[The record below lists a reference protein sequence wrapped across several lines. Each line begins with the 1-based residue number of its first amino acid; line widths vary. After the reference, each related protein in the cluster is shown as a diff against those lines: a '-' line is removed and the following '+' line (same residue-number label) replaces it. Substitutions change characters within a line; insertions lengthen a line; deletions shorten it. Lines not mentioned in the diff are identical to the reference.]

1 MQLKH
6 IKLAG
11 FKSFVDPTRISFPTN
26 MVAVV
31 GPNGCGKSNVIDAIR
46 WVLGELSAKNL
57 RGDSMSDVIF
67 NGSDLR
73 KPSGQCS
80 IELLF
85 DNSLG
90 KLGGEYAK
98 YNEISIKRLMTRDGQ
113 SNYSING
120 TSCRRKDVQDIFLG
134 TGLGPRSYAIIE
146 QGMVSKIVKDVQD
159 IFLGTGLGPR
169 SYAII
174 EQGMVSKIVSAKP
187 EEMRTFIEEA
197 AGISK
202 YKERRKE
209 TEQRIKKTKENL
221 SRVQDIRDEIN
232 RLISRLQNQA
242 NAADKYKKF
251 QVEERDLKLN
261 ISILNTL
268 SAKAQKD
275 KLTSEVATLKNQI
288 TVKSAEVE
296 THQSTI
302 DQIRTEHST
311 VLSSFEVAQKNFY
324 SIGADIARHETNLQ
338 NLNKTYAQTSE
349 DLTRAKESYSKA
361 IEKEST
367 FESLNPKEN
376 ELKLNIA
383 ILKALQ
389 ANDQKKVLQT
399 QIAEL
404 EQSLALKVLGV
415 EKHQAEI
422 EQIRNDNTLMSSRL
436 EIAQSV
442 SSNIRAEIAGLEA
455 NLKNLSRTQVQAESD
470 LGRAQTSYQ
479 QALEK
484 ESNQENLSPKEKA
497 MNLLDH
503 ILEALQNLG
512 ISGDPIKKKALELKE
527 SLVTILKIASDQS
540 KSMTEEYLQRQT
552 RFEELLR
559 QTAEKMSQLDAEL
572 QLSQEKKIQ
581 TDQELAASKEKQ
593 SEVNASIQKLED
605 SKLSVS
611 RELRAIES
619 KVNTLKLDLRTF
631 EVNLDN
637 ASIILEK
644 AEINLADINPS
655 EYAEFNLSNLE
666 ASLSEIQT
674 SISALSSINLAAPDE
689 YLSRQN
695 HLSKLLEQTELKK
708 AEVDKEL
715 SELVQKSATAE
726 SELNTIRQKQSKV
739 DESIRE
745 AENKKSIAS
754 LDLRGLEE
762 KSNNRK
768 LDLRT
773 FEVNLDNAS
782 QALVKAGITIA
793 ELDPL
798 EFEGMSVRDLEQ
810 SLAAIQAK
818 IISLGAINLAAPDEI
833 AEESKRME
841 ELDAQLEDLNE
852 AMDKLQGAIKKI
864 DAESK
869 LKFDESF
876 NAVNSK
882 IQEIFPKLFGG
893 GKAALEL
900 LDGDSL
906 NSGIALAAQPPGK
919 KNATISQLSGGE
931 KAMTAL
937 SLVFALFELNPAP
950 FCLLDEV
957 DAPLDD
963 LNATRFVAM
972 VEEMSDR
979 VQFIFITHNKISME
993 KSDHLMGVT
1002 MQEAGVSRVVSVD
1015 VKEALKLAA
1024 S

>member
-31 GPNGCGKSNVIDAIR
+31 GPNGCGKSNVIDAVR

-85 DNSLG
+85 DNSMG

-113 SNYSING
+113 SNYSINN
-120 TSCRRKDVQDIFLG
+120 TSCRR
-134 TGLGPRSYAIIE
+134 
-146 QGMVSKIVKDVQD
+146 KDVQD

-221 SRVQDIRDEIN
+221 SRVLDIRDEIK
-232 RLISRLQNQA
+232 RLINRLQNQA
-242 NAADKYKKF
+242 NAAEKYKKF
-251 QVEERDLKLN
+251 QIEEKDLKLN
-261 ISILNTL
+261 ISILNSL

-275 KLTSEVATLKNQI
+275 KLSSQISSLANQI

-296 THQSTI
+296 TQQSTI
-302 DQIRTEHST
+302 DQIRTEHSS
-311 VLSSFEVAQKNFY
+311 VLSAFEIAQKNFY
-324 SIGADIARHETNLQ
+324 SIGADIARYEANIQ
-338 NLNKTYAQTSE
+338 NLSKTESQTKA
-349 DLTRAKESYSKA
+349 DLATAKESYSRA
-361 IEKEST
+361 IEKESSFDT
-367 FESLNPKEN
+367 LNPKEN

-389 ANDQKKVLQT
+389 ANEQKQKLEI
-399 QIAEL
+399 QINDL
-404 EQSLALKVLGV
+404 ESSILLKSDEVQ
-415 EKHQAEI
+415 KHQGTI
-422 EQIRNDNTLMSSRL
+422 EKIKNDHASLSASFD
-436 EIAQSV
+436 EAQSTF
-442 SSNIRAEIAGLEA
+442 SSISTDIARQEA
-455 NLKNLSRTQVQAESD
+455 NLQNLEKLEAQSLSD
-470 LGRAQTSYQ
+470 LERAKASYQ
-479 QALEK
+479 AALEK

-497 MNLLDH
+497 MNLLDN
-503 ILEALQNLG
+503 ILESLGNLG
-512 ISGDPIKKKALELKE
+512 SNGDSIKSKALELKAALT
-527 SLVTILKIASDQS
+527 SILKIASDQS
-540 KSMTEEYLQRQT
+540 KSMTDEYLQRQN
-552 RFEELLR
+552 RLEETLL
-559 QTAEKMSQLDAEL
+559 QTAEKKSQIEKELVLFSAKKVESEGSLD
-572 QLSQEKKIQ
+572 SYKSKK
-581 TDQELAASKEKQ
+581 
-593 SEVNASIQKLED
+593 SEVNELIRKSEELKSGSSI
-605 SKLSVS
+605 
-611 RELRAIES
+611 ELRSLES
-619 KVNTLKLDLRTF
+619 QKNNLKLDLRTF
-631 EVNLDN
+631 EVNLEN

-644 AEINLADINPS
+644 AEVKISEINPS
-655 EYAEFNLSNLE
+655 DFASLDLANLE
-666 ASLSEIQT
+666 NSLAEIQS

-695 HLSKLLEQTELKK
+695 NLTELLQQTELKK
-708 AEVDKEL
+708 NEANQEL
-715 SELVQKSATAE
+715 AILIQKSASAE
-726 SELNTIRQKQSKV
+726 GELNTIRQKQSKV
-739 DESIRE
+739 DESIRDN
-745 AENKKSIAS
+745 ENKKSIAS
-754 LDLRGLEE
+754 LDLRALEE
-762 KSNNRK
+762 QSNNLK
-768 LDLRT
+768 LDFRT

-782 QALVKAGITIA
+782 QALTRAGLAIGDINP
-793 ELDPL
+793 E
-798 EFEGMSVRDLEQ
+798 EFKDMDISNLEQ
-810 SLAAIQAK
+810 SLAGVQAK

-833 AEESKRME
+833 AEESQRME

-852 AMDKLQGAIKKI
+852 ALEKLQGAIKKI

-876 NAVNSK
+876 HAVNSK

-893 GKAALEL
+893 GKASLEL
-900 LDGDSL
+900 LEGDSL
-906 NSGIALAAQPPGK
+906 NSGITLTAQPPGK

>member
-31 GPNGCGKSNVIDAIR
+31 GPNGCGKSNVIDAVR

-85 DNSLG
+85 DNSMG

-113 SNYSING
+113 SNYSINN
-120 TSCRRKDVQDIFLG
+120 TSCRR
-134 TGLGPRSYAIIE
+134 
-146 QGMVSKIVKDVQD
+146 KDVQD

-221 SRVQDIRDEIN
+221 SRVLDIRDEIK
-232 RLISRLQNQA
+232 RLINRLQNQA
-242 NAADKYKKF
+242 NAAEKYKKF
-251 QVEERDLKLN
+251 QVEEKDLKLN
-261 ISILNTL
+261 ISILNSL

-275 KLTSEVATLKNQI
+275 KLSSQISSLANQI

-296 THQSTI
+296 TQQSTI
-302 DQIRTEHST
+302 DQIRTEHSS
-311 VLSSFEVAQKNFY
+311 VLSAFEIAQKNFY
-324 SIGADIARHETNLQ
+324 SIGADIARYEANIQ
-338 NLNKTYAQTSE
+338 NLNKTESQTKA
-349 DLTRAKESYSKA
+349 DLATAKESYSRA
-361 IEKEST
+361 IEKESSFDT
-367 FESLNPKEN
+367 LNPKEN

-389 ANDQKKVLQT
+389 ANEQKQKLEI
-399 QIAEL
+399 QINDL
-404 EQSLALKVLGV
+404 ESSILLKSDEVQ
-415 EKHQAEI
+415 KHQGTI
-422 EQIRNDNTLMSSRL
+422 EKIKNDHASLSASFD
-436 EIAQSV
+436 EAQSTF
-442 SSNIRAEIAGLEA
+442 SSISTDIARQEA
-455 NLKNLSRTQVQAESD
+455 NLQNLEKLEAQSLSD
-470 LGRAQTSYQ
+470 LDRAKASYQ
-479 QALEK
+479 AALEK

-497 MNLLDH
+497 MNLLDN
-503 ILEALQNLG
+503 ILESLGNLG
-512 ISGDPIKKKALELKE
+512 TNGDSIKSKALELKAALT
-527 SLVTILKIASDQS
+527 SILKIASDQS
-540 KSMTEEYLQRQT
+540 KSMTDEYLQRQN
-552 RFEELLR
+552 RLEETLL
-559 QTAEKMSQLDAEL
+559 QTAEKKSQIEKELVLFSAKKVESEGSLD
-572 QLSQEKKIQ
+572 SYKSKK
-581 TDQELAASKEKQ
+581 
-593 SEVNASIQKLED
+593 SEVNELIRKSEELKSGSSI
-605 SKLSVS
+605 
-611 RELRAIES
+611 ELRSLES
-619 KVNTLKLDLRTF
+619 QKNNLKLDLRTF
-631 EVNLDN
+631 EVNLEN

-644 AEINLADINPS
+644 AEVKISEINPS
-655 EYAEFNLSNLE
+655 DFASLDLANLE
-666 ASLSEIQT
+666 SSLAEIQS

-695 HLSKLLEQTELKK
+695 NLTELLQQTGLKK
-708 AEVDKEL
+708 NEADKEL
-715 SELVQKSATAE
+715 AILIQKSASAE
-726 SELNTIRQKQSKV
+726 GELNTIRQKQSKV
-739 DESIRE
+739 DESIRDT
-745 AENKKSIAS
+745 ENKKSIAA
-754 LDLRGLEE
+754 LDLRALEE
-762 KSNNRK
+762 QSNNLK
-768 LDLRT
+768 LDFRT

-782 QALVKAGITIA
+782 QALTRAGLVIGDINP
-793 ELDPL
+793 E
-798 EFEGMSVRDLEQ
+798 EFKDMDISNLEQ
-810 SLAAIQAK
+810 SLAGVQAK

-833 AEESKRME
+833 AEESQRME

-852 AMDKLQGAIKKI
+852 ALEKLQGAIKKI

-893 GKAALEL
+893 GKASLEL
-900 LDGDSL
+900 LEGDSL
-906 NSGIALAAQPPGK
+906 NSGITLTAQPPGK

>member
-31 GPNGCGKSNVIDAIR
+31 GPNGCGKSNVIDAVR

-85 DNSLG
+85 DNSMG

-113 SNYSING
+113 SNYSINN
-120 TSCRRKDVQDIFLG
+120 TSCRR
-134 TGLGPRSYAIIE
+134 
-146 QGMVSKIVKDVQD
+146 KDVQD

-221 SRVQDIRDEIN
+221 SRVLDIRDEIK
-232 RLISRLQNQA
+232 RLINRLQNQA
-242 NAADKYKKF
+242 NAAEKYKKF
-251 QVEERDLKLN
+251 QVEEKDLKLN
-261 ISILNTL
+261 ISILNSL

-275 KLTSEVATLKNQI
+275 KLSSQISSLANQI

-296 THQSTI
+296 TQQSTI
-302 DQIRTEHST
+302 EQIRTEHSS
-311 VLSSFEVAQKNFY
+311 VLSAFEIAQKNFY
-324 SIGADIARHETNLQ
+324 SIAADIARYEANIQ
-338 NLNKTYAQTSE
+338 NLNKTESQTKA
-349 DLTRAKESYSKA
+349 DLTTAKESYSRA
-361 IEKEST
+361 IEKESSFDT
-367 FESLNPKEN
+367 LNPKEN

-389 ANDQKKVLQT
+389 ANEQKQKLEI
-399 QIAEL
+399 QINDL
-404 EQSLALKVLGV
+404 ESSILLKSDEVQ
-415 EKHQAEI
+415 KHQGTI
-422 EQIRNDNTLMSSRL
+422 EKIKNDHASLSASFD
-436 EIAQSV
+436 EAQSTF
-442 SSNIRAEIAGLEA
+442 SSISTDIARQEA
-455 NLKNLSRTQVQAESD
+455 NLQNLEKLEAQSLSD
-470 LGRAQTSYQ
+470 LDRAKASYQ
-479 QALEK
+479 AALEK

-497 MNLLDH
+497 MNLLDN
-503 ILEALQNLG
+503 ILESLGNLG
-512 ISGDPIKKKALELKE
+512 TNGDSIKSKALELKAALT
-527 SLVTILKIASDQS
+527 SILKIASDQS
-540 KSMTEEYLQRQT
+540 KSMTDEYLQRQN
-552 RFEELLR
+552 RLEETLL
-559 QTAEKMSQLDAEL
+559 QTAEKKSQIEKELVLFSAKKVESEGSLD
-572 QLSQEKKIQ
+572 SYKSKK
-581 TDQELAASKEKQ
+581 
-593 SEVNASIQKLED
+593 SEVNELIRKSEELKSGSSI
-605 SKLSVS
+605 
-611 RELRAIES
+611 ELRSLES
-619 KVNTLKLDLRTF
+619 QKNNLKLDLRTF
-631 EVNLDN
+631 EVNLEN

-644 AEINLADINPS
+644 AEVKISEINPS
-655 EYAEFNLSNLE
+655 DFASLDLANLE
-666 ASLSEIQT
+666 SSLAEIQS

-695 HLSKLLEQTELKK
+695 NLTELLQQTGLKK
-708 AEVDKEL
+708 NEADQEL
-715 SELVQKSATAE
+715 AILIQKSASAE
-726 SELNTIRQKQSKV
+726 GELNTIRQKQSKV
-739 DESIRE
+739 DESIRDT
-745 AENKKSIAS
+745 ENKKSIAA
-754 LDLRGLEE
+754 LDLRALEE
-762 KSNNRK
+762 QSNNLK
-768 LDLRT
+768 LDFRT

-782 QALVKAGITIA
+782 QALTRAGLVIGDINP
-793 ELDPL
+793 E
-798 EFEGMSVRDLEQ
+798 EFKDMDISNLEQ
-810 SLAAIQAK
+810 SLAGVQAK

-833 AEESKRME
+833 AEESQRME

-852 AMDKLQGAIKKI
+852 ALEKLQGAIKKI

-893 GKAALEL
+893 GRAALEL
-900 LDGDSL
+900 LEGDSL
-906 NSGIALAAQPPGK
+906 NSGITLTAQPPGK

>member
-120 TSCRRKDVQDIFLG
+120 TSCRR
-134 TGLGPRSYAIIE
+134 
-146 QGMVSKIVKDVQD
+146 KDVQD

-552 RFEELLR
+552 KFEELLR

-798 EFEGMSVRDLEQ
+798 EFEGISVRDLEQ

>member
-31 GPNGCGKSNVIDAIR
+31 GPNGCGKSNVIDAVR

-85 DNSLG
+85 DNSMG

-113 SNYSING
+113 SNYSINN
-120 TSCRRKDVQDIFLG
+120 TSCRR
-134 TGLGPRSYAIIE
+134 
-146 QGMVSKIVKDVQD
+146 KDVQD

-221 SRVQDIRDEIN
+221 SRVLDIRDEIK
-232 RLISRLQNQA
+232 RLINRLQNQA
-242 NAADKYKKF
+242 NAAEKYKKF
-251 QVEERDLKLN
+251 QVEEKDLKLN
-261 ISILNTL
+261 ISILNSL

-275 KLTSEVATLKNQI
+275 KLSSQISSLANQI

-296 THQSTI
+296 THQSMI
-302 DQIRTEHST
+302 DQIRTEHSS
-311 VLSSFEVAQKNFY
+311 VLSAFEIAQKNFY
-324 SIGADIARHETNLQ
+324 SIGADIARYEANIQ
-338 NLNKTYAQTSE
+338 NLNKTESQTKA
-349 DLTRAKESYSKA
+349 DLATAKESYSRA
-361 IEKEST
+361 IEKESSFDT
-367 FESLNPKEN
+367 LNPKEN

-389 ANDQKKVLQT
+389 ANEQKQKLEI
-399 QIAEL
+399 QINDL
-404 EQSLALKVLGV
+404 ESSILLKSDEVQ
-415 EKHQAEI
+415 KHQGTI
-422 EQIRNDNTLMSSRL
+422 EKIKNDHASLSASFD
-436 EIAQSV
+436 EAQSTF
-442 SSNIRAEIAGLEA
+442 SSISTDIARQEA
-455 NLKNLSRTQVQAESD
+455 NLQNLEKLEAQSLSD
-470 LGRAQTSYQ
+470 LERAKASYQ
-479 QALEK
+479 AALEK

-497 MNLLDH
+497 MNLLDN
-503 ILEALQNLG
+503 ILESLGNLG
-512 ISGDPIKKKALELKE
+512 TNGDSIKSKALELKAALT
-527 SLVTILKIASDQS
+527 SILKIASDQS
-540 KSMTEEYLQRQT
+540 KSMTDEYLQRQN
-552 RFEELLR
+552 RLEETLL
-559 QTAEKMSQLDAEL
+559 QTAEKKSQIEKELVLFSAKKVESEGSLD
-572 QLSQEKKIQ
+572 SYKSKK
-581 TDQELAASKEKQ
+581 
-593 SEVNASIQKLED
+593 SEVNELIRKSEELKSGSSI
-605 SKLSVS
+605 
-611 RELRAIES
+611 ELRSLES
-619 KVNTLKLDLRTF
+619 QKNNLKLDLRTF
-631 EVNLDN
+631 EVNLEN

-644 AEINLADINPS
+644 AEVKISEINPS
-655 EYAEFNLSNLE
+655 DFASLDLANLE
-666 ASLSEIQT
+666 SSLAEIQS

-695 HLSKLLEQTELKK
+695 NLTELLQQTGLKK
-708 AEVDKEL
+708 NEADKEL
-715 SELVQKSATAE
+715 AILIQKSASAE
-726 SELNTIRQKQSKV
+726 GELNTIRQKQSKV
-739 DESIRE
+739 DESIRDT
-745 AENKKSIAS
+745 ENKKSIAA
-754 LDLRGLEE
+754 LDLRALEE
-762 KSNNRK
+762 QSNNLK
-768 LDLRT
+768 LDFRT

-782 QALVKAGITIA
+782 QALTRAGLVIGDINP
-793 ELDPL
+793 E
-798 EFEGMSVRDLEQ
+798 EFKDMDISNLEQ
-810 SLAAIQAK
+810 SLAGVQAK

-833 AEESKRME
+833 AEESQRME

-852 AMDKLQGAIKKI
+852 ALEKLQGAIKKI

-893 GKAALEL
+893 GKASLEL
-900 LDGDSL
+900 LEGDSL
-906 NSGIALAAQPPGK
+906 NSGITLTAQPPGK

>member
-31 GPNGCGKSNVIDAIR
+31 GPNGCGKSNVIDAVR

-85 DNSLG
+85 DNSMG

-113 SNYSING
+113 SNYSINN
-120 TSCRRKDVQDIFLG
+120 TSCRR
-134 TGLGPRSYAIIE
+134 
-146 QGMVSKIVKDVQD
+146 KDVQD

-221 SRVQDIRDEIN
+221 SRVLDIRDEIK
-232 RLISRLQNQA
+232 RLINRLQNQA
-242 NAADKYKKF
+242 NAAEKYKKF
-251 QVEERDLKLN
+251 QVEEKDLKLN
-261 ISILNTL
+261 ISILNSL

-275 KLTSEVATLKNQI
+275 KLSSQISSLANQI

-296 THQSTI
+296 THQSMI
-302 DQIRTEHST
+302 DQIRTEHSS
-311 VLSSFEVAQKNFY
+311 VLSAFEIAQKNFY
-324 SIGADIARHETNLQ
+324 SIGADIARYEANIQ
-338 NLNKTYAQTSE
+338 NLNKTETQTKA
-349 DLTRAKESYSKA
+349 DLATAKESYSRA
-361 IEKEST
+361 IEKESSFDT
-367 FESLNPKEN
+367 LNPKEN

-389 ANDQKKVLQT
+389 ANEQKQKLEI
-399 QIAEL
+399 QINDL
-404 EQSLALKVLGV
+404 ESSILLKSDEVQ
-415 EKHQAEI
+415 KHQGTI
-422 EQIRNDNTLMSSRL
+422 EKIKNDHASLSTSFD
-436 EIAQSV
+436 EAQSTF
-442 SSNIRAEIAGLEA
+442 SSISTDIARQEA
-455 NLKNLSRTQVQAESD
+455 NLQNLEKLEAQSLSD
-470 LGRAQTSYQ
+470 LDRAKASYQ
-479 QALEK
+479 AALEK

-497 MNLLDH
+497 MNLLDN
-503 ILEALQNLG
+503 ILESLGNLG
-512 ISGDPIKKKALELKE
+512 TNGDSIKSKALELKAALT
-527 SLVTILKIASDQS
+527 SILKIASDQS
-540 KSMTEEYLQRQT
+540 KSMTDEYLQRQN
-552 RFEELLR
+552 RLEETLL
-559 QTAEKMSQLDAEL
+559 QTAEKKSQIEKELVLFSAKKVESEGSLD
-572 QLSQEKKIQ
+572 SYKSKK
-581 TDQELAASKEKQ
+581 
-593 SEVNASIQKLED
+593 SEVNELIRKSDELKSGSSI
-605 SKLSVS
+605 
-611 RELRAIES
+611 ELRSLES
-619 KVNTLKLDLRTF
+619 QKNNLKLDLRTF
-631 EVNLDN
+631 EVNLEN

-644 AEINLADINPS
+644 AEVKISEINPS
-655 EYAEFNLSNLE
+655 DFASLDLANLE
-666 ASLSEIQT
+666 SSLAEIQS

-695 HLSKLLEQTELKK
+695 NLTELLQQTGLKK
-708 AEVDKEL
+708 NEADKEL
-715 SELVQKSATAE
+715 AILIQKSASAE
-726 SELNTIRQKQSKV
+726 GELNTIRQKQSKV
-739 DESIRE
+739 DESIRDT
-745 AENKKSIAS
+745 ENKKSIAA
-754 LDLRGLEE
+754 LDLRALEE
-762 KSNNRK
+762 QSNNLK
-768 LDLRT
+768 LDFRT

-782 QALVKAGITIA
+782 QALTRAGLVIGDINP
-793 ELDPL
+793 E
-798 EFEGMSVRDLEQ
+798 EFKDMDISNLEQ
-810 SLAAIQAK
+810 SLAGVQAK

-833 AEESKRME
+833 AEESQRME

-852 AMDKLQGAIKKI
+852 ALEKLQGAIKKI

-893 GKAALEL
+893 GKASLEL
-900 LDGDSL
+900 LEGDSL
-906 NSGIALAAQPPGK
+906 NSGITLTAQPPGK

>member
-31 GPNGCGKSNVIDAIR
+31 GPNGCGKSNVIDAVR

-85 DNSLG
+85 DNSMG

-113 SNYSING
+113 SNYSINN
-120 TSCRRKDVQDIFLG
+120 TSCRR
-134 TGLGPRSYAIIE
+134 
-146 QGMVSKIVKDVQD
+146 KDVQD

-221 SRVQDIRDEIN
+221 SRVLDIRDEIK
-232 RLISRLQNQA
+232 RLINRLQNQA
-242 NAADKYKKF
+242 NAAEKYKKF
-251 QVEERDLKLN
+251 QVEEKDLKLN
-261 ISILNTL
+261 ISILNSL

-275 KLTSEVATLKNQI
+275 KLSSQISSLANQI

-296 THQSTI
+296 TQQSTI
-302 DQIRTEHST
+302 DQIRTEHSS
-311 VLSSFEVAQKNFY
+311 VLSAFEIAQKNFY
-324 SIGADIARHETNLQ
+324 SIGADIARYEANIQ
-338 NLNKTYAQTSE
+338 NLKKTESQTKA
-349 DLTRAKESYSKA
+349 DLATAKESYSRA
-361 IEKEST
+361 IEKESSFDT
-367 FESLNPKEN
+367 LNPKEN

-389 ANDQKKVLQT
+389 ANEQKQKLEI
-399 QIAEL
+399 QINDYESSI
-404 EQSLALKVLGV
+404 QLKSDEVQ
-415 EKHQAEI
+415 KHQGTI
-422 EQIRNDNTLMSSRL
+422 EKIKNDNALFSSSFD
-436 EIAQSV
+436 EAQSSF
-442 SSNIRAEIAGLEA
+442 SSISTDIARQEA
-455 NLKNLSRTQVQAESD
+455 NLQNLEKLEAQSLSD
-470 LGRAQTSYQ
+470 LERAKASYQ
-479 QALEK
+479 AAVEK

-497 MNLLDH
+497 MNLLDN
-503 ILEALQNLG
+503 ILESLGNLG
-512 ISGDPIKKKALELKE
+512 SNGDSIKSKALELKAALT
-527 SLVTILKIASDQS
+527 SILKIASDQS
-540 KSMTEEYLQRQT
+540 KSMTDEYLQRQK
-552 RFEELLR
+552 RLEETLL
-559 QTAEKMSQLDAEL
+559 QTAEKKSQIEKELVLFSAKKAESERSLDNYK
-572 QLSQEKKIQ
+572 SKK
-581 TDQELAASKEKQ
+581 L
-593 SEVNASIQKLED
+593 EVNELIRKSEELKSASSI
-605 SKLSVS
+605 
-611 RELRAIES
+611 ELRSLES
-619 KVNTLKLDLRTF
+619 QKNNLKLDLRTF
-631 EVNLDN
+631 EVNLEN

-644 AEINLADINPS
+644 AEVKISEINPS
-655 EYAEFNLSNLE
+655 DF
-666 ASLSEIQT
+666 ASLDLAKLESSLAEIQS

-695 HLSKLLEQTELKK
+695 NLTELLEQTELKK
-708 AEVDKEL
+708 NEADEQL
-715 SELVQKSATAE
+715 AILIQKSASAE
-726 SELNTIRQKQSKV
+726 GDLNTIRQKQSKV

-745 AENKKSIAS
+745 TENKKSIAA
-754 LDLRGLEE
+754 LDLRALEE
-762 KSNNRK
+762 QSNNLK
-768 LDLRT
+768 LDFRT

-782 QALVKAGITIA
+782 QALTRAGLAIGDINP
-793 ELDPL
+793 E
-798 EFEGMSVRDLEQ
+798 EFKDIDISNLEQ
-810 SLAAIQAK
+810 SLAGVQAK

-833 AEESKRME
+833 AEESQRME

-852 AMDKLQGAIKKI
+852 ALEKLQGAIKKI

-893 GKAALEL
+893 GKASLEL
-900 LDGDSL
+900 LEGDSL
-906 NSGIALAAQPPGK
+906 NSGITLTAQPPGK

>member
-120 TSCRRKDVQDIFLG
+120 TSCRR
-134 TGLGPRSYAIIE
+134 
-146 QGMVSKIVKDVQD
+146 KDVQD

-422 EQIRNDNTLMSSRL
+422 EQIRDDNTLMSSRL

-470 LGRAQTSYQ
+470 LGRAQASYQ

-527 SLVTILKIASDQS
+527 SLVTILKIVSDQS

-552 RFEELLR
+552 RLEELLR

-611 RELRAIES
+611 RELRAIEF
-619 KVNTLKLDLRTF
+619 KVNALKLDLRTF

-726 SELNTIRQKQSKV
+726 SELNAIRQKQSKV

>member
-31 GPNGCGKSNVIDAIR
+31 GPNGCGKSNVIDAVR

-85 DNSLG
+85 DNSMG

-113 SNYSING
+113 SNYSINN
-120 TSCRRKDVQDIFLG
+120 TSCRR
-134 TGLGPRSYAIIE
+134 
-146 QGMVSKIVKDVQD
+146 KDVQD

-221 SRVQDIRDEIN
+221 SRVLDIRDEIK
-232 RLISRLQNQA
+232 RLINRLQNQA
-242 NAADKYKKF
+242 NAAEKYKKF
-251 QVEERDLKLN
+251 QVEEKDLKLN
-261 ISILNTL
+261 ISILNSL

-275 KLTSEVATLKNQI
+275 KLSSQISSLANQI

-296 THQSTI
+296 TQQSTI
-302 DQIRTEHST
+302 DQIRTEHSS
-311 VLSSFEVAQKNFY
+311 VLSAFEIAQKNFY
-324 SIGADIARHETNLQ
+324 SIGADIARYEANIQ
-338 NLNKTYAQTSE
+338 NLNKTESQTKA
-349 DLTRAKESYSKA
+349 DLATAKESYSRA
-361 IEKEST
+361 IEKESSFDT
-367 FESLNPKEN
+367 LNPKEN

-389 ANDQKKVLQT
+389 ANEQKQKLEI
-399 QIAEL
+399 QINDL
-404 EQSLALKVLGV
+404 ESSILLKSDEVQ
-415 EKHQAEI
+415 KHQGTI
-422 EQIRNDNTLMSSRL
+422 EKIKNDHASLSVSFD
-436 EIAQSV
+436 EAQSTF
-442 SSNIRAEIAGLEA
+442 SLISTDIARQEA
-455 NLKNLSRTQVQAESD
+455 NLQNLEKLEAQSLSD
-470 LGRAQTSYQ
+470 LERAKVSYQ
-479 QALEK
+479 AALEK

-497 MNLLDH
+497 MNLLDN
-503 ILEALQNLG
+503 ILESLGNLG
-512 ISGDPIKKKALELKE
+512 SNGDSIKSKALELKAALT
-527 SLVTILKIASDQS
+527 SILKIASDQS
-540 KSMTEEYLQRQT
+540 KSMTDEYLQRQN
-552 RFEELLR
+552 RLEETLL
-559 QTAEKMSQLDAEL
+559 QTAEKKSQIEKELVLFSAKKVESEGSLD
-572 QLSQEKKIQ
+572 SYKSKK
-581 TDQELAASKEKQ
+581 L
-593 SEVNASIQKLED
+593 EVNELIRKSEELKSGSSI
-605 SKLSVS
+605 
-611 RELRAIES
+611 ELRSLES
-619 KVNTLKLDLRTF
+619 QKNNLKLDLRTF
-631 EVNLDN
+631 EVNLEN

-644 AEINLADINPS
+644 AEVKISEINPS
-655 EYAEFNLSNLE
+655 DFASLDLANLE
-666 ASLSEIQT
+666 SSLAEIQS

-695 HLSKLLEQTELKK
+695 NLIELLQQTELKK
-708 AEVDKEL
+708 NEADQEL
-715 SELVQKSATAE
+715 AILIQKSASAE
-726 SELNTIRQKQSKV
+726 GELNTIRQKQSKV
-739 DESIRE
+739 DESIRDT
-745 AENKKSIAS
+745 ENKKSIAA
-754 LDLRGLEE
+754 LDLRALEE
-762 KSNNRK
+762 QSNNFK
-768 LDLRT
+768 LDFRT

-782 QALVKAGITIA
+782 QALTRAGLAIGDINP
-793 ELDPL
+793 E
-798 EFEGMSVRDLEQ
+798 EFKDMDISNLEQ
-810 SLAAIQAK
+810 SLAGVQAK

-833 AEESKRME
+833 AEESQRMD

-852 AMDKLQGAIKKI
+852 ALDKLQGAIKKI

-893 GKAALEL
+893 GKASLEL
-900 LDGDSL
+900 LEGDSL
-906 NSGIALAAQPPGK
+906 NSGITLTAQPPGK

>member
-31 GPNGCGKSNVIDAIR
+31 GPNGCGKSNVIDAVR

-57 RGDSMSDVIF
+57 RGESMSDVIF

-85 DNSLG
+85 DNSMG

-113 SNYSING
+113 SNYSINN

-146 QGMVSKIVKDVQD
+146 QGMVSKIV
-159 IFLGTGLGPR
+159 
-169 SYAII
+169 
-174 EQGMVSKIVSAKP
+174 SAKP
-187 EEMRTFIEEA
+187 DEMRVFIEEA

-232 RLISRLQNQA
+232 RLINRLKNQA
-242 NAADKYKKF
+242 NAAEKYKKL
-251 QVEERDLKLN
+251 QTEEKELKLN
-261 ISILNTL
+261 VSVLNTL
-268 SAKAQKD
+268 QAKGQKD
-275 KLTSEVATLKNQI
+275 RLSSELSSLQNQI
-288 TVKSAEVE
+288 KVKTQEVS

-302 DQIRTEHST
+302 DQIKTEHSS
-311 VLSSFEVAQKNFY
+311 VLSSFEAAQKNFY
-324 SIGADIARHETNLQ
+324 SIGAEIARFEANLQ
-338 NLNKTYAQTSE
+338 NLTKAEVQAEE
-349 DLTRAKESYSKA
+349 DLKTAKESYAKA
-361 IEKEST
+361 IQKEST
-367 FESLNPKEN
+367 FESLNPKES

-389 ANDQKKVLQT
+389 ALDKKKKLDNEINVLSDNVQEKSLEVTNLQSTLDDIHSDNSSIISALESSQSDYSSIGENIARMESTYQSLEKSMAQT
-399 QIAEL
+399 QD
-404 EQSLALKVLGV
+404 
-415 EKHQAEI
+415 EI
-422 EQIRNDNTLMSSRL
+422 E
-436 EIAQSV
+436 
-442 SSNIRAEIAGLEA
+442 EA
-455 NLKNLSRTQVQAESD
+455 NSNYLK
-470 LGRAQTSYQ
+470 
-479 QALEK
+479 ALEK
-484 ESNQENLSPKEKA
+484 EQDEDKLTPKEKA
-497 MNLLDH
+497 INLLDE
-503 ILEALQNLG
+503 ILEGLKTFGSNGNILIDKAIQLKDSLLSILKIVSDKSETLKGEYSVRKTRLEEQLLQLTEKQKNTKTE
-512 ISGDPIKKKALELKE
+512 IE
-527 SLVTILKIASDQS
+527 SLVAKKELK
-540 KSMTEEYLQRQT
+540 L
-552 RFEELLR
+552 
-559 QTAEKMSQLDAEL
+559 AEL
-572 QLSQEKKIQ
+572 NDLKSKK
-581 TDQELAASKEKQ
+581 ASVEEQ
-593 SEVNASIQKLED
+593 VREIEQQKSTAVIDLRSLETN
-605 SKLSVS
+605 LNN
-611 RELRAIES
+611 LR
-619 KVNTLKLDLRTF
+619 LDLRTY

-637 ASIILEK
+637 ASTILEK
-644 AEINLADINPS
+644 AEININEINPQK
-655 EYAEFNLSNLE
+655 YASMNLSELE
-666 ASLSEIQT
+666 DSLSEIQST
-674 SISALSSINLAAPDE
+674 ISSLGSINLAAPDE

-695 HLSKLLEQTELKK
+695 NLSTLLEDTREKK
-708 AEVDKEL
+708 THAEKDL
-715 SELVQKSATAE
+715 SDLIQRSSNAE
-726 SELNTIRQKQSKV
+726 AELNSIKQKQSRV

-745 AENKKSIAS
+745 SENKKSVAE
-754 LDLRGLEE
+754 LDLRSLEE
-762 KSNNRK
+762 KSNNIK

-773 FEVNLDNAS
+773 FEVNLENA
-782 QALVKAGITIA
+782 AADLVKAGLSIETINPDEYTDLNIA
-793 ELDPL
+793 ELEKSL
-798 EFEGMSVRDLEQ
+798 EITQ
-810 SLAAIQAK
+810 SK
-818 IISLGAINLAAPDEI
+818 ILSLGAINLAAPEEI

-841 ELDAQLEDLNE
+841 ELDVQLEDLNE

-869 LKFDESF
+869 TKFDESF
-876 NAVNSK
+876 NAVNAK

-893 GKAALEL
+893 GKASLEL
-900 LDGDSL
+900 IDGDTL
-906 NSGIALAAQPPGK
+906 NSGITLAAQPPGK

-950 FCLLDEV
+950 FCMLDEV

-963 LNATRFVAM
+963 INATRFVAM

-1015 VKEALKLAA
+1015 VKEALELAA

>member
-31 GPNGCGKSNVIDAIR
+31 GPNGCGKSNVIDAVR

-85 DNSLG
+85 DNSMG

-113 SNYSING
+113 SNYSINN
-120 TSCRRKDVQDIFLG
+120 TSCRR
-134 TGLGPRSYAIIE
+134 
-146 QGMVSKIVKDVQD
+146 KDVQD

-221 SRVQDIRDEIN
+221 SRVLDIRDEIK
-232 RLISRLQNQA
+232 RLINRLQNQA
-242 NAADKYKKF
+242 NAAEKYKKF
-251 QVEERDLKLN
+251 QVEEKDLKLN
-261 ISILNTL
+261 ISILNSL

-275 KLTSEVATLKNQI
+275 KLSSQISSLANQI

-296 THQSTI
+296 THQSMI
-302 DQIRTEHST
+302 DQIRTEHSS
-311 VLSSFEVAQKNFY
+311 VLSAFEIAQKNFY
-324 SIGADIARHETNLQ
+324 SIGADIARYEANIQ
-338 NLNKTYAQTSE
+338 NLNKTETQTKA
-349 DLTRAKESYSKA
+349 DLATAKESYSRA
-361 IEKEST
+361 IEKESSFDT
-367 FESLNPKEN
+367 LNPKEN

-389 ANDQKKVLQT
+389 ANEQKQKLEI
-399 QIAEL
+399 QINDL
-404 EQSLALKVLGV
+404 ESSILLKSDEVQ
-415 EKHQAEI
+415 KHQGTI
-422 EQIRNDNTLMSSRL
+422 EKIKNDHASLSASFD
-436 EIAQSV
+436 EAQSTF
-442 SSNIRAEIAGLEA
+442 SSISTDIARQEA
-455 NLKNLSRTQVQAESD
+455 NLQNLEKLEAQSLSD
-470 LGRAQTSYQ
+470 LDRAKASYQ
-479 QALEK
+479 AALEK

-497 MNLLDH
+497 MNLLDN
-503 ILEALQNLG
+503 ILESLGNLG
-512 ISGDPIKKKALELKE
+512 TNGDSIKSKALELKAALT
-527 SLVTILKIASDQS
+527 SILKIASDQS
-540 KSMTEEYLQRQT
+540 KSMTDEYLQRQN
-552 RFEELLR
+552 RLEETLL
-559 QTAEKMSQLDAEL
+559 QTAEKKSQIEKELVLFSAKKVESEGSLD
-572 QLSQEKKIQ
+572 SYKSKK
-581 TDQELAASKEKQ
+581 
-593 SEVNASIQKLED
+593 SEVNELIRKSEELKSGSSI
-605 SKLSVS
+605 
-611 RELRAIES
+611 ELRSLES
-619 KVNTLKLDLRTF
+619 QKNNLKLDLRTF
-631 EVNLDN
+631 EVNLEN

-644 AEINLADINPS
+644 AEVKISEINPS
-655 EYAEFNLSNLE
+655 DFASLDLANLE
-666 ASLSEIQT
+666 SSLAEIQS

-695 HLSKLLEQTELKK
+695 NLTELLQQTGLKK
-708 AEVDKEL
+708 NEADKEL
-715 SELVQKSATAE
+715 AILIQKSASAE
-726 SELNTIRQKQSKV
+726 GELNTIRQKQSKV
-739 DESIRE
+739 DESIRDT
-745 AENKKSIAS
+745 ENKKSIAA
-754 LDLRGLEE
+754 LDLRALEE
-762 KSNNRK
+762 QSNNLK
-768 LDLRT
+768 LDFRT

-782 QALVKAGITIA
+782 QALTRAGLVIGDINP
-793 ELDPL
+793 E
-798 EFEGMSVRDLEQ
+798 EFKDMDISNLEQ
-810 SLAAIQAK
+810 SLAGVQAK

-833 AEESKRME
+833 AEESQRME

-852 AMDKLQGAIKKI
+852 ALEKLQGAIKKI

-893 GKAALEL
+893 GRAALEL
-900 LDGDSL
+900 LEGDSL
-906 NSGIALAAQPPGK
+906 NSGITLTAQPPGK

>member
-31 GPNGCGKSNVIDAIR
+31 GPNGCGKSNVIDAVR

-85 DNSLG
+85 DNSMG

-113 SNYSING
+113 SNYSINN
-120 TSCRRKDVQDIFLG
+120 TSCRR
-134 TGLGPRSYAIIE
+134 
-146 QGMVSKIVKDVQD
+146 KDVQD

-221 SRVQDIRDEIN
+221 SRVLDIRDEIK
-232 RLISRLQNQA
+232 RLINRLQNQA
-242 NAADKYKKF
+242 NAAEKYKKF
-251 QVEERDLKLN
+251 QVEEKDLKLN
-261 ISILNTL
+261 ISILNSL

-275 KLTSEVATLKNQI
+275 KLSSQISSLANQI

-296 THQSTI
+296 TQQSTI
-302 DQIRTEHST
+302 DQIRTEHSS
-311 VLSSFEVAQKNFY
+311 VLSAFEIAQKNFY
-324 SIGADIARHETNLQ
+324 SIGADIARYEANIQ
-338 NLNKTYAQTSE
+338 NLNKTESQTKA
-349 DLTRAKESYSKA
+349 DLATAKESYSRA
-361 IEKEST
+361 IEKESSFDT
-367 FESLNPKEN
+367 LNPKEN

-389 ANDQKKVLQT
+389 ANEQKQKLEI
-399 QIAEL
+399 QINDL
-404 EQSLALKVLGV
+404 ESSILLKSDEVQ
-415 EKHQAEI
+415 KHQGTI
-422 EQIRNDNTLMSSRL
+422 EKIKNDHASLSASFD
-436 EIAQSV
+436 EAQSTF
-442 SSNIRAEIAGLEA
+442 SSISTDIARQEA
-455 NLKNLSRTQVQAESD
+455 NLQNLEKLEAQSLSD
-470 LGRAQTSYQ
+470 LDRAKASYQ
-479 QALEK
+479 AALEK

-497 MNLLDH
+497 MNLLDN
-503 ILEALQNLG
+503 ILESLGNLG
-512 ISGDPIKKKALELKE
+512 SNGDSIKSKALELKAALT
-527 SLVTILKIASDQS
+527 SILKIASDQS
-540 KSMTEEYLQRQT
+540 KSMTDEYLQRQN
-552 RFEELLR
+552 RLEETLL
-559 QTAEKMSQLDAEL
+559 QTAEKKSQIEKELVLFSAKKVESEGSLD
-572 QLSQEKKIQ
+572 SYKSKK
-581 TDQELAASKEKQ
+581 
-593 SEVNASIQKLED
+593 SEVNELIRKSEELKSGSSI
-605 SKLSVS
+605 
-611 RELRAIES
+611 ELRSLES
-619 KVNTLKLDLRTF
+619 QKNNLKLDLRTF
-631 EVNLDN
+631 EVNLEN

-644 AEINLADINPS
+644 AEVKISEINPS
-655 EYAEFNLSNLE
+655 DFASLDLANLE
-666 ASLSEIQT
+666 SSLAEIQS

-695 HLSKLLEQTELKK
+695 NLTELLQQTGLKK
-708 AEVDKEL
+708 NEADKEL
-715 SELVQKSATAE
+715 AILIQKSASAE
-726 SELNTIRQKQSKV
+726 GELNTIRQKQSKV
-739 DESIRE
+739 DESIRDT
-745 AENKKSIAS
+745 ENKKSIAA
-754 LDLRGLEE
+754 LDLRALEE
-762 KSNNRK
+762 QSNNLK
-768 LDLRT
+768 LDFRT

-782 QALVKAGITIA
+782 QALTRAGLAIGDINP
-793 ELDPL
+793 E
-798 EFEGMSVRDLEQ
+798 EFKDMDIFNLEQ
-810 SLAAIQAK
+810 SLAGVQAK

-833 AEESKRME
+833 AEESQRME

-852 AMDKLQGAIKKI
+852 ALEKLQGAIKKI

-893 GKAALEL
+893 GKASLEL
-900 LDGDSL
+900 LEGDSL
-906 NSGIALAAQPPGK
+906 NSGITLTAQPPGK

>member
-31 GPNGCGKSNVIDAIR
+31 GPNGCGKSNVIDAVR

-85 DNSLG
+85 DNSMG

-113 SNYSING
+113 SNYSINN
-120 TSCRRKDVQDIFLG
+120 TSCRR
-134 TGLGPRSYAIIE
+134 
-146 QGMVSKIVKDVQD
+146 KDVQD

-221 SRVQDIRDEIN
+221 SRVLDIRDEIK
-232 RLISRLQNQA
+232 RLINRLQNQA
-242 NAADKYKKF
+242 NAAEKYKKF

-261 ISILNTL
+261 ISILNSL

-275 KLTSEVATLKNQI
+275 KLSSQISSLANQI

-296 THQSTI
+296 TQQSTI
-302 DQIRTEHST
+302 DQIRTEHSS
-311 VLSSFEVAQKNFY
+311 VLSAFEIAQKNFY
-324 SIGADIARHETNLQ
+324 SIGADIARYEANIQ
-338 NLNKTYAQTSE
+338 NLSKTESQTKA
-349 DLTRAKESYSKA
+349 DLATAKESYSRA
-361 IEKEST
+361 IEKESSFDT
-367 FESLNPKEN
+367 LNPKEN

-389 ANDQKKVLQT
+389 ANEQKQKLEI
-399 QIAEL
+399 QINDL
-404 EQSLALKVLGV
+404 ESSILLKSDEVQ
-415 EKHQAEI
+415 KHQGTI
-422 EQIRNDNTLMSSRL
+422 EKIKNDHASLSASFD
-436 EIAQSV
+436 EAQSTF
-442 SSNIRAEIAGLEA
+442 SSISTDIARQEA
-455 NLKNLSRTQVQAESD
+455 NLQNLEKLEAQSLSD
-470 LGRAQTSYQ
+470 LERAKASYQ
-479 QALEK
+479 AALEK

-497 MNLLDH
+497 MNLLDN
-503 ILEALQNLG
+503 ILESLGNLG
-512 ISGDPIKKKALELKE
+512 SNGDSIKSKALELKAALT
-527 SLVTILKIASDQS
+527 SILKIASDQS
-540 KSMTEEYLQRQT
+540 KSMTDEYLQRQN
-552 RFEELLR
+552 RLEETLL
-559 QTAEKMSQLDAEL
+559 QTAEKKSQIEKELVLFSAKKVESEGSLD
-572 QLSQEKKIQ
+572 SYKSKK
-581 TDQELAASKEKQ
+581 
-593 SEVNASIQKLED
+593 SEVNELIRKSEELKSGSSI
-605 SKLSVS
+605 
-611 RELRAIES
+611 ELRSLES
-619 KVNTLKLDLRTF
+619 QKNNLKLDLRTF
-631 EVNLDN
+631 EVNLEN

-644 AEINLADINPS
+644 AEVKISEINPS
-655 EYAEFNLSNLE
+655 DFASLDLANLE
-666 ASLSEIQT
+666 NSLAEIQS

-695 HLSKLLEQTELKK
+695 NLTELLQQTELKK
-708 AEVDKEL
+708 NEANQEL
-715 SELVQKSATAE
+715 AILIQKSASAE
-726 SELNTIRQKQSKV
+726 GELNTIRQKQSKV
-739 DESIRE
+739 DESIRDN
-745 AENKKSIAS
+745 ENKKSIAS
-754 LDLRGLEE
+754 LDLRALEE
-762 KSNNRK
+762 QSNNLK
-768 LDLRT
+768 LDFRT

-782 QALVKAGITIA
+782 QALTRAGLAIGDINP
-793 ELDPL
+793 E
-798 EFEGMSVRDLEQ
+798 EFKDMDISNLEQ
-810 SLAAIQAK
+810 SLAGVQAK

-833 AEESKRME
+833 AEESQRME

-852 AMDKLQGAIKKI
+852 ALEKLQGAIKKI

-893 GKAALEL
+893 GKASLEL
-900 LDGDSL
+900 LEGDSL
-906 NSGIALAAQPPGK
+906 NSGITLTAQPPGK

>member
-1 MQLKH
+1 
-6 IKLAG
+6 
-11 FKSFVDPTRISFPTN
+11 

-31 GPNGCGKSNVIDAIR
+31 GPNGCGKSNVIDAVR

-85 DNSLG
+85 DNSMG

-113 SNYSING
+113 SNYSINN
-120 TSCRRKDVQDIFLG
+120 TSCRR
-134 TGLGPRSYAIIE
+134 
-146 QGMVSKIVKDVQD
+146 KDVQD

-221 SRVQDIRDEIN
+221 SRVLDIRDEIK
-232 RLISRLQNQA
+232 RLINRLQNQA
-242 NAADKYKKF
+242 NAAEKYKKF
-251 QVEERDLKLN
+251 QVEEKDLKLN
-261 ISILNTL
+261 ISILNSL

-275 KLTSEVATLKNQI
+275 KLSSQISSLANQI

-296 THQSTI
+296 THQSMI
-302 DQIRTEHST
+302 DQIRTEHSS
-311 VLSSFEVAQKNFY
+311 VLSAFEIAQKHFY
-324 SIGADIARHETNLQ
+324 SIGADIARYEANIQ
-338 NLNKTYAQTSE
+338 NLNKTETQTKA
-349 DLTRAKESYSKA
+349 DLATAKESYSRA
-361 IEKEST
+361 IEKESSFDT
-367 FESLNPKEN
+367 LNPKEN

-389 ANDQKKVLQT
+389 ANEQKQKLEI
-399 QIAEL
+399 QINDL
-404 EQSLALKVLGV
+404 ESSILLKSDEVQ
-415 EKHQAEI
+415 KHQGTI
-422 EQIRNDNTLMSSRL
+422 EKIKNDHASLSASFD
-436 EIAQSV
+436 EAQSTF
-442 SSNIRAEIAGLEA
+442 SSISTDIARQEA
-455 NLKNLSRTQVQAESD
+455 NLQNLEKLEAQSLSD
-470 LGRAQTSYQ
+470 LDRAKASYQ
-479 QALEK
+479 AALEK

-497 MNLLDH
+497 MNLLDN
-503 ILEALQNLG
+503 ILESLGNLG
-512 ISGDPIKKKALELKE
+512 TNGDSIKSKALELKAALT
-527 SLVTILKIASDQS
+527 SILKIASDQS
-540 KSMTEEYLQRQT
+540 KSMTDEYLQRQN
-552 RFEELLR
+552 RLEETLL
-559 QTAEKMSQLDAEL
+559 QTAEKKSQIEKELVLFSAKKVESEGSLD
-572 QLSQEKKIQ
+572 SYKSKK
-581 TDQELAASKEKQ
+581 
-593 SEVNASIQKLED
+593 SEVNELIRKSEELKSASSI
-605 SKLSVS
+605 
-611 RELRAIES
+611 ELRSLES
-619 KVNTLKLDLRTF
+619 QKNNLKLDLRTF
-631 EVNLDN
+631 EVNLEN

-644 AEINLADINPS
+644 AEVKISEINPS
-655 EYAEFNLSNLE
+655 DFASLDLANLE
-666 ASLSEIQT
+666 SSLAEIQS

-695 HLSKLLEQTELKK
+695 NLTELLQQTGLKK
-708 AEVDKEL
+708 NEADKEL
-715 SELVQKSATAE
+715 AILIQKSASAE
-726 SELNTIRQKQSKV
+726 GELNTIRQKQSKV
-739 DESIRE
+739 DESIRDT
-745 AENKKSIAS
+745 ENKKSIAA
-754 LDLRGLEE
+754 LDLRALEE
-762 KSNNRK
+762 QSNNLK
-768 LDLRT
+768 LDFRT

-782 QALVKAGITIA
+782 QALTRAGLVIGDINP
-793 ELDPL
+793 E
-798 EFEGMSVRDLEQ
+798 EFKDMDISNLEQ
-810 SLAAIQAK
+810 SLAGVQAK

-833 AEESKRME
+833 AEESQRME

-852 AMDKLQGAIKKI
+852 ALEKLQGAIKKI

-893 GKAALEL
+893 GKASLEL
-900 LDGDSL
+900 LEGDSL
-906 NSGIALAAQPPGK
+906 NSGITLTAQPPGK

>member
-120 TSCRRKDVQDIFLG
+120 TSCRR
-134 TGLGPRSYAIIE
+134 
-146 QGMVSKIVKDVQD
+146 KDVQD

-404 EQSLALKVLGV
+404 EQSLALKVLGI

-798 EFEGMSVRDLEQ
+798 KFEGMSVRDLEQ

>member
-31 GPNGCGKSNVIDAIR
+31 GPNGCGKSNVIDAVR

-85 DNSLG
+85 DNSMG

-113 SNYSING
+113 SNYSINN
-120 TSCRRKDVQDIFLG
+120 TSCRR
-134 TGLGPRSYAIIE
+134 
-146 QGMVSKIVKDVQD
+146 KDVQD

-221 SRVQDIRDEIN
+221 SRVLDIRDEIK
-232 RLISRLQNQA
+232 RLINRLQNQA
-242 NAADKYKKF
+242 NAAEKYKKF
-251 QVEERDLKLN
+251 QVEEKDLKLN
-261 ISILNTL
+261 ISILNSL

-275 KLTSEVATLKNQI
+275 KLSSQISSLANQI

-296 THQSTI
+296 TQQSTI
-302 DQIRTEHST
+302 DQIRTEHSS
-311 VLSSFEVAQKNFY
+311 VLSAFEIAQKNFY
-324 SIGADIARHETNLQ
+324 SIGADIARYEANIQ
-338 NLNKTYAQTSE
+338 NLNKTETQTKA
-349 DLTRAKESYSKA
+349 DLATAKESYSRA
-361 IEKEST
+361 IEKESSFDT
-367 FESLNPKEN
+367 LNPKEN

-389 ANDQKKVLQT
+389 ANEQKQKLEI
-399 QIAEL
+399 QINDL
-404 EQSLALKVLGV
+404 ESSILLKSDEVQ
-415 EKHQAEI
+415 KHQGTI
-422 EQIRNDNTLMSSRL
+422 EKIKNDHASLSASFD
-436 EIAQSV
+436 EAQSTF
-442 SSNIRAEIAGLEA
+442 SSISTDIARQEA
-455 NLKNLSRTQVQAESD
+455 NLQNLEKLEAQSLSD
-470 LGRAQTSYQ
+470 LDRAKASYQ
-479 QALEK
+479 AALEK

-497 MNLLDH
+497 MNLLDN
-503 ILEALQNLG
+503 ILESLGNLG
-512 ISGDPIKKKALELKE
+512 SNGDSIKSKALELKAALT
-527 SLVTILKIASDQS
+527 SILKIASDQS
-540 KSMTEEYLQRQT
+540 KSMTDEYLQRQN
-552 RFEELLR
+552 RLEETLL
-559 QTAEKMSQLDAEL
+559 QTAEKKSQIEKELVLFSAKKVESEGSLD
-572 QLSQEKKIQ
+572 SYKSKK
-581 TDQELAASKEKQ
+581 
-593 SEVNASIQKLED
+593 SEVNELIRKSEELKSGSSI
-605 SKLSVS
+605 
-611 RELRAIES
+611 ELRSLES
-619 KVNTLKLDLRTF
+619 QKNNLKLDLRTF
-631 EVNLDN
+631 EVNLEN

-644 AEINLADINPS
+644 AEVKISEINPS
-655 EYAEFNLSNLE
+655 DFASLDLANLE
-666 ASLSEIQT
+666 SSLAEIQS

-695 HLSKLLEQTELKK
+695 NLTELLQQTGLKK
-708 AEVDKEL
+708 NEADKEL
-715 SELVQKSATAE
+715 AILIQKSASAE
-726 SELNTIRQKQSKV
+726 GELNTIRQKQSKV
-739 DESIRE
+739 DESIRDT
-745 AENKKSIAS
+745 ENKKSIAA
-754 LDLRGLEE
+754 LDLRALEE
-762 KSNNRK
+762 QSNNFK
-768 LDLRT
+768 LDFRT

-782 QALVKAGITIA
+782 QALTRAGLVIGDINP
-793 ELDPL
+793 E
-798 EFEGMSVRDLEQ
+798 EFKDMDISNLEQ
-810 SLAAIQAK
+810 SLAGVQAK

-833 AEESKRME
+833 AEESQRME

-852 AMDKLQGAIKKI
+852 ALEKLQGAIKKI

-893 GKAALEL
+893 GKASLEL
-900 LDGDSL
+900 LEGDSL
-906 NSGIALAAQPPGK
+906 NSGITLTAQPPGK

>member
-120 TSCRRKDVQDIFLG
+120 TSCRR
-134 TGLGPRSYAIIE
+134 
-146 QGMVSKIVKDVQD
+146 KDVQD

-404 EQSLALKVLGV
+404 EKSLALKVLGV

>member
-31 GPNGCGKSNVIDAIR
+31 GPNGCGKSNVIDAVR

-67 NGSDLR
+67 NGSGLR

-85 DNSLG
+85 DNSMG

-113 SNYSING
+113 SNYSINN
-120 TSCRRKDVQDIFLG
+120 TSCRR
-134 TGLGPRSYAIIE
+134 
-146 QGMVSKIVKDVQD
+146 KDVQD

-221 SRVQDIRDEIN
+221 SRVSDIRDEIK
-232 RLISRLQNQA
+232 RLINRLQNQA
-242 NAADKYKKF
+242 NAAEKYKKF
-251 QVEERDLKLN
+251 QVEEKDLKLN
-261 ISILNTL
+261 ISILNSL

-275 KLTSEVATLKNQI
+275 KLSSQISSLANQI

-296 THQSTI
+296 TQQSTI
-302 DQIRTEHST
+302 DQIRTEHSS
-311 VLSSFEVAQKNFY
+311 VLSAFEIAQKNFY
-324 SIGADIARHETNLQ
+324 SIGADIARYEANIQ
-338 NLNKTYAQTSE
+338 NLNKTESQTKA
-349 DLTRAKESYSKA
+349 DLATAKESYSRA
-361 IEKEST
+361 IEKESSFDT
-367 FESLNPKEN
+367 LNPKEN

-389 ANDQKKVLQT
+389 ANEQKQKLEI
-399 QIAEL
+399 QINDYESSI
-404 EQSLALKVLGV
+404 QLKSDEVQ
-415 EKHQAEI
+415 KHQGTI
-422 EQIRNDNTLMSSRL
+422 EKIKNDNALFSSSFD
-436 EIAQSV
+436 EAQSSF
-442 SSNIRAEIAGLEA
+442 SSISTDIARQEA
-455 NLKNLSRTQVQAESD
+455 NLQNLEKLEAQSLSD
-470 LGRAQTSYQ
+470 LERAKASYQ
-479 QALEK
+479 AAVEK

-497 MNLLDH
+497 MNLLDN
-503 ILEALQNLG
+503 ILESLGNLG
-512 ISGDPIKKKALELKE
+512 SNGDSIKSKALELKAALT
-527 SLVTILKIASDQS
+527 SILKIASDQS
-540 KSMTEEYLQRQT
+540 KSMTDEYLQRQKRLEET
-552 RFEELLR
+552 LLQAAEKKSQIEKELVLFSAKKAESERSLDDYKSKKLEVNELIRKSEEL
-559 QTAEKMSQLDAEL
+559 KS
-572 QLSQEKKIQ
+572 
-581 TDQELAASKEKQ
+581 AS
-593 SEVNASIQKLED
+593 SI
-605 SKLSVS
+605 
-611 RELRAIES
+611 ELRSLES
-619 KVNTLKLDLRTF
+619 QKNNLKLDLRTF
-631 EVNLDN
+631 EVNLEN

-644 AEINLADINPS
+644 AEVKISEINPS
-655 EYAEFNLSNLE
+655 DF
-666 ASLSEIQT
+666 ASLDLAKLESSLAEIQS

-695 HLSKLLEQTELKK
+695 NLTELLEQTELKK
-708 AEVDKEL
+708 NEADEQL
-715 SELVQKSATAE
+715 AILIQKSASAE
-726 SELNTIRQKQSKV
+726 GDLNTIRQKQSKV

-745 AENKKSIAS
+745 TENKKSIAA
-754 LDLRGLEE
+754 LDLRALEE
-762 KSNNRK
+762 QSNNLK
-768 LDLRT
+768 LDFRT

-782 QALVKAGITIA
+782 QALTRAGLAIGDINP
-793 ELDPL
+793 EEYKD
-798 EFEGMSVRDLEQ
+798 MDISNLEQ
-810 SLAAIQAK
+810 SLAGVQAK

-833 AEESKRME
+833 AEESQRME

-852 AMDKLQGAIKKI
+852 ALEKLQGAIKKI

-893 GKAALEL
+893 GKASLEL
-900 LDGDSL
+900 LEGDSL
-906 NSGIALAAQPPGK
+906 NSGITLTAQPPGK

>member
-31 GPNGCGKSNVIDAIR
+31 GPNGCGKSNVIDAVR

-85 DNSLG
+85 DNSMG

-98 YNEISIKRLMTRDGQ
+98 YNEVSVKRLMTRDGQ
-113 SNYSING
+113 SNYSINN
-120 TSCRRKDVQDIFLG
+120 TSCRR
-134 TGLGPRSYAIIE
+134 
-146 QGMVSKIVKDVQD
+146 KDVQD

-221 SRVQDIRDEIN
+221 SRVLDIRDEIK
-232 RLISRLQNQA
+232 RLINRLQNQA
-242 NAADKYKKF
+242 NAAEKYKKF
-251 QVEERDLKLN
+251 QVEEKDLKLN
-261 ISILNTL
+261 ISILNSL

-275 KLTSEVATLKNQI
+275 KLSSQISSLANQI

-296 THQSTI
+296 TQQSTI
-302 DQIRTEHST
+302 DQIRTEHSS
-311 VLSSFEVAQKNFY
+311 VLSAFEIAQKNFY
-324 SIGADIARHETNLQ
+324 SIGADIARYEANIQ
-338 NLNKTYAQTSE
+338 NLNKTESQTKA
-349 DLTRAKESYSKA
+349 DLATAKESYSRA
-361 IEKEST
+361 IEKESSFDT
-367 FESLNPKEN
+367 LNPKEN

-389 ANDQKKVLQT
+389 ANEQKQKLEI
-399 QIAEL
+399 QINDL
-404 EQSLALKVLGV
+404 ESSILLKSDEVQ
-415 EKHQAEI
+415 KHQETI
-422 EQIRNDNTLMSSRL
+422 EKIKNDHASLSVSFD
-436 EIAQSV
+436 EAQSTF
-442 SSNIRAEIAGLEA
+442 SSISTDIARQEA
-455 NLKNLSRTQVQAESD
+455 NLQNLEKLEAQSLSD
-470 LGRAQTSYQ
+470 LERAKVSYQ
-479 QALEK
+479 AALEK

-497 MNLLDH
+497 MNLLDN
-503 ILEALQNLG
+503 ILESLGNLG
-512 ISGDPIKKKALELKE
+512 SNGDSIKSKALELKAALT
-527 SLVTILKIASDQS
+527 SILKIASDQS
-540 KSMTEEYLQRQT
+540 KSMTDEYLQRQN
-552 RFEELLR
+552 RLEETLL
-559 QTAEKMSQLDAEL
+559 QTAEKKSQIEKELVLFSAKKVESEGSLD
-572 QLSQEKKIQ
+572 SYKSKK
-581 TDQELAASKEKQ
+581 
-593 SEVNASIQKLED
+593 SEVNELIRKSEELKSGSSI
-605 SKLSVS
+605 
-611 RELRAIES
+611 ELRSLES
-619 KVNTLKLDLRTF
+619 QKNNLKLDLRTF
-631 EVNLDN
+631 EVNLEN

-644 AEINLADINPS
+644 AEVKISEINPS
-655 EYAEFNLSNLE
+655 DFASLDLANLE
-666 ASLSEIQT
+666 SSLAEIQS

-695 HLSKLLEQTELKK
+695 NLTELLQQTGLKK
-708 AEVDKEL
+708 NEADQQL
-715 SELVQKSATAE
+715 AILIQKSASAE
-726 SELNTIRQKQSKV
+726 GELNTIRQKQSKV
-739 DESIRE
+739 DESIRDT
-745 AENKKSIAS
+745 ENKKSIAA
-754 LDLRGLEE
+754 LDLRALEE
-762 KSNNRK
+762 QSNNFK
-768 LDLRT
+768 LDFRT

-782 QALVKAGITIA
+782 QALTRAGLAIGDINP
-793 ELDPL
+793 E
-798 EFEGMSVRDLEQ
+798 EFKDMDISNLEQ
-810 SLAAIQAK
+810 SLAGVQAK

-833 AEESKRME
+833 AEESQRMD

-852 AMDKLQGAIKKI
+852 ALEKLQGAIKKI

-893 GKAALEL
+893 GKASLEL
-900 LDGDSL
+900 LEGDSL
-906 NSGIALAAQPPGK
+906 NSGITLTAQPPGK

>member
-120 TSCRRKDVQDIFLG
+120 TSCRR
-134 TGLGPRSYAIIE
+134 
-146 QGMVSKIVKDVQD
+146 KDVQD

-470 LGRAQTSYQ
+470 LGRAQASYQ

-726 SELNTIRQKQSKV
+726 SELNAIRQKQSKV

>member
-31 GPNGCGKSNVIDAIR
+31 GPNGCGKSNVIDAVR

-57 RGDSMSDVIF
+57 RGESMSDVIF

-85 DNSLG
+85 DNSMG

-113 SNYSING
+113 SNYSINN

-146 QGMVSKIVKDVQD
+146 QGMVSKIV
-159 IFLGTGLGPR
+159 
-169 SYAII
+169 
-174 EQGMVSKIVSAKP
+174 SAKP
-187 EEMRTFIEEA
+187 DEMRVFIEEA

-232 RLISRLQNQA
+232 RLINRLKNQA
-242 NAADKYKKF
+242 NAAEKYKKL
-251 QVEERDLKLN
+251 QTEEKELKLN
-261 ISILNTL
+261 VAVLNTL
-268 SAKAQKD
+268 QAKGQKD
-275 KLTSEVATLKNQI
+275 RLSSEVSSLQNQI
-288 TVKSAEVE
+288 KVKTQEVS
-296 THQSTI
+296 THQSTT
-302 DQIRTEHST
+302 DQIKTEHSSI
-311 VLSSFEVAQKNFY
+311 LSSFEAAQKNFY
-324 SIGADIARHETNLQ
+324 SIGAEIARFEANLQ
-338 NLNKTYAQTSE
+338 NLTKAEVQAKE
-349 DLTRAKESYSKA
+349 DLRTAKESYAKA
-361 IEKEST
+361 IQKEST
-367 FESLNPKEN
+367 FESLNPKES

-383 ILKALQ
+383 ILKALE
-389 ANDQKKVLQT
+389 ALDKKKKLDNEINVLSDNVHEKSLEVNNLQSTLDDIHSDNSSIISALESSQSDYSFIGENIARMESTYQSLEKSIAQT
-399 QIAEL
+399 QD
-404 EQSLALKVLGV
+404 
-415 EKHQAEI
+415 EI
-422 EQIRNDNTLMSSRL
+422 E
-436 EIAQSV
+436 
-442 SSNIRAEIAGLEA
+442 EA
-455 NLKNLSRTQVQAESD
+455 NSNYLK
-470 LGRAQTSYQ
+470 
-479 QALEK
+479 ALEK
-484 ESNQENLSPKEKA
+484 EQDEDKLTPKEKA
-497 MNLLDH
+497 INLLDE
-503 ILEALQNLG
+503 ILE
-512 ISGDPIKKKALELKE
+512 ELKTFGANGNILIDKAIQLKD
-527 SLVTILKIASDQS
+527 SLLSILKIASDKSETLKGEYSVRKTRLEEQLLQLIEKQKNTKTEMESLVVKKES
-540 KSMTEEYLQRQT
+540 KL
-552 RFEELLR
+552 
-559 QTAEKMSQLDAEL
+559 AEL
-572 QLSQEKKIQ
+572 NELKGKKVSVEEQVRDIEKKKS
-581 TDQELAASKEKQ
+581 TAAIDLRSLETN
-593 SEVNASIQKLED
+593 VNNF
-605 SKLSVS
+605 
-611 RELRAIES
+611 R
-619 KVNTLKLDLRTF
+619 LDLRTY

-637 ASIILEK
+637 ASTILEK
-644 AEINLADINPS
+644 AAINIHEIDPQKYASMDLS
-655 EYAEFNLSNLE
+655 ELE
-666 ASLSEIQT
+666 DSLSEIQST
-674 SISALSSINLAAPDE
+674 ISSLGSINLAAPDE

-695 HLSKLLEQTELKK
+695 NLSKLLEDTREKK
-708 AEVDKEL
+708 THAEKDL
-715 SELVQKSATAE
+715 SDLIQRSSNAE
-726 SELNTIRQKQSKV
+726 AELNSIKQKQSRV

-745 AENKKSIAS
+745 SENKKSVAE
-754 LDLRGLEE
+754 LDLRALEE
-762 KSNNRK
+762 KSNNIK

-773 FEVNLDNAS
+773 FEVNLENAAA
-782 QALVKAGITIA
+782 ALIKAGLSIETINPDEYA
-793 ELDPL
+793 DLNIHELEKSL
-798 EFEGMSVRDLEQ
+798 ESTQ
-810 SLAAIQAK
+810 SK
-818 IISLGAINLAAPDEI
+818 ILSLGAINLAAPDEI

-841 ELDAQLEDLNE
+841 ELDVQLEDLNE

-869 LKFDESF
+869 TKFDESF
-876 NAVNSK
+876 NAVNKK

-893 GKAALEL
+893 GKASLEL
-900 LDGDSL
+900 IDGDTL
-906 NSGIALAAQPPGK
+906 NSGITLAAQPPGK

-950 FCLLDEV
+950 FCMLDEV

>member
-1 MQLKH
+1 
-6 IKLAG
+6 
-11 FKSFVDPTRISFPTN
+11 

-146 QGMVSKIVKDVQD
+146 QGMVSKIV
-159 IFLGTGLGPR
+159 
-169 SYAII
+169 
-174 EQGMVSKIVSAKP
+174 SAKP

-251 QVEERDLKLN
+251 QAEERDLKLN

-311 VLSSFEVAQKNFY
+311 VLSSFEVVQKNFY

-798 EFEGMSVRDLEQ
+798 EFEGISVRDLEQ

>member
-120 TSCRRKDVQDIFLG
+120 TSCRR
-134 TGLGPRSYAIIE
+134 
-146 QGMVSKIVKDVQD
+146 KDVQD

-470 LGRAQTSYQ
+470 LGRAQASYQ

-611 RELRAIES
+611 RELRAIEF

-726 SELNTIRQKQSKV
+726 SELNAIRQKQSKV

>member
-31 GPNGCGKSNVIDAIR
+31 GPNGCGKSNVIDAVR

-85 DNSLG
+85 DNSMG

-113 SNYSING
+113 SNYSINN
-120 TSCRRKDVQDIFLG
+120 TSCRR
-134 TGLGPRSYAIIE
+134 
-146 QGMVSKIVKDVQD
+146 KDVQD

-221 SRVQDIRDEIN
+221 SRVLDIRDEIK
-232 RLISRLQNQA
+232 RLINRLQNQA
-242 NAADKYKKF
+242 NAAEKYKKF
-251 QVEERDLKLN
+251 QVEEKDLKLN
-261 ISILNTL
+261 ISILNSL

-275 KLTSEVATLKNQI
+275 KLSSQISSLANQI

-296 THQSTI
+296 THQSMI
-302 DQIRTEHST
+302 DQIRTEHSS
-311 VLSSFEVAQKNFY
+311 VLSAFEIAQKNFY
-324 SIGADIARHETNLQ
+324 SIGADIARYEANIQ
-338 NLNKTYAQTSE
+338 NLNKTETQTKA
-349 DLTRAKESYSKA
+349 DLATAKESYSRA
-361 IEKEST
+361 IEKESSFDT
-367 FESLNPKEN
+367 LNPKEN

-389 ANDQKKVLQT
+389 ANEQKQKLEI
-399 QIAEL
+399 QINDL
-404 EQSLALKVLGV
+404 ESSILLKSDEVQ
-415 EKHQAEI
+415 KHQGTI
-422 EQIRNDNTLMSSRL
+422 EKIKNDHASLSASFD
-436 EIAQSV
+436 EAQSTF
-442 SSNIRAEIAGLEA
+442 SSISTDIARQEA
-455 NLKNLSRTQVQAESD
+455 NLQNLEKLEAQSLSD
-470 LGRAQTSYQ
+470 LDRAKASYQ
-479 QALEK
+479 AALEK
-484 ESNQENLSPKEKA
+484 ELNQENLSPKEKA
-497 MNLLDH
+497 MNLLDN
-503 ILEALQNLG
+503 ILESLGNLG
-512 ISGDPIKKKALELKE
+512 TNGDSIKSKALELKAALT
-527 SLVTILKIASDQS
+527 SILKIASDQS
-540 KSMTEEYLQRQT
+540 KSMTDEYLQRQN
-552 RFEELLR
+552 RLEETLL
-559 QTAEKMSQLDAEL
+559 QTAEKKSQIEKELVLFSAKKVESEGSLD
-572 QLSQEKKIQ
+572 SYKSKK
-581 TDQELAASKEKQ
+581 
-593 SEVNASIQKLED
+593 SEVNELIRKSEELKSGSSI
-605 SKLSVS
+605 
-611 RELRAIES
+611 ELRSLES
-619 KVNTLKLDLRTF
+619 QKNNLKLDLRTF
-631 EVNLDN
+631 EVNLEN

-644 AEINLADINPS
+644 AEVKISEINPS
-655 EYAEFNLSNLE
+655 DFASLDLANLE
-666 ASLSEIQT
+666 SSLAEIQS

-695 HLSKLLEQTELKK
+695 NLTELLQQTGLKK
-708 AEVDKEL
+708 NEADKEL
-715 SELVQKSATAE
+715 AILIQKSASAE
-726 SELNTIRQKQSKV
+726 GELNTIRQKQSKV
-739 DESIRE
+739 DESIRDT
-745 AENKKSIAS
+745 ENKKSIAA
-754 LDLRGLEE
+754 LDLRALEE
-762 KSNNRK
+762 QSNNLK
-768 LDLRT
+768 LDFRT

-782 QALVKAGITIA
+782 QALTRAGLVIGDINP
-793 ELDPL
+793 E
-798 EFEGMSVRDLEQ
+798 EFKDMDISNLEQ
-810 SLAAIQAK
+810 SLAGVQAK

-833 AEESKRME
+833 AEESQRME

-852 AMDKLQGAIKKI
+852 ALEKLQGAIKKI

-893 GKAALEL
+893 GKASLEL
-900 LDGDSL
+900 LEGDSL
-906 NSGIALAAQPPGK
+906 NSGITLTAQPPGK

>member
-31 GPNGCGKSNVIDAIR
+31 GPNGCGKSNVIDAVR

-85 DNSLG
+85 DNSMG

-113 SNYSING
+113 SNYSINN
-120 TSCRRKDVQDIFLG
+120 TSCRR
-134 TGLGPRSYAIIE
+134 
-146 QGMVSKIVKDVQD
+146 KDVQD

-221 SRVQDIRDEIN
+221 SRVLDIRDEIK
-232 RLISRLQNQA
+232 RLINRLQNQA
-242 NAADKYKKF
+242 NAAEKYKKF
-251 QVEERDLKLN
+251 QVEEKDLKLN
-261 ISILNTL
+261 ISILNSL

-275 KLTSEVATLKNQI
+275 KLSSQISSLANQI

-296 THQSTI
+296 THQSMI
-302 DQIRTEHST
+302 DQIRTEHSS
-311 VLSSFEVAQKNFY
+311 VLSAFEIAQKNFY
-324 SIGADIARHETNLQ
+324 SIGADIARYEANIQ
-338 NLNKTYAQTSE
+338 NLNKTETQTKA
-349 DLTRAKESYSKA
+349 DLATAKESYSRA
-361 IEKEST
+361 IEKESSFDT
-367 FESLNPKEN
+367 LNPKEN

-389 ANDQKKVLQT
+389 ANEQKQKLEI
-399 QIAEL
+399 QINDL
-404 EQSLALKVLGV
+404 ESSILLKSDEVQ
-415 EKHQAEI
+415 KHQGTI
-422 EQIRNDNTLMSSRL
+422 EKIKNDHASLSASFD
-436 EIAQSV
+436 EAQSTF
-442 SSNIRAEIAGLEA
+442 SSISTDIARQEA
-455 NLKNLSRTQVQAESD
+455 NLQNLEKLEAQSLSD
-470 LGRAQTSYQ
+470 LDRAKASYQ
-479 QALEK
+479 AALEK

-497 MNLLDH
+497 MNLLDN
-503 ILEALQNLG
+503 ILESLGNLG
-512 ISGDPIKKKALELKE
+512 TNGDSIKSKALELKAALT
-527 SLVTILKIASDQS
+527 SILKIASDQS
-540 KSMTEEYLQRQT
+540 KSMTDEYLQRQN
-552 RFEELLR
+552 RLEETLL
-559 QTAEKMSQLDAEL
+559 QTAEKKSQIEKELVLFSAKKVESEGSLD
-572 QLSQEKKIQ
+572 SYKSKK
-581 TDQELAASKEKQ
+581 
-593 SEVNASIQKLED
+593 SEVNELIRKSEELKSGSSI
-605 SKLSVS
+605 
-611 RELRAIES
+611 ELRSLES
-619 KVNTLKLDLRTF
+619 QKNNLKLDLRTF
-631 EVNLDN
+631 EVNLEN

-644 AEINLADINPS
+644 AEVKISEINPS
-655 EYAEFNLSNLE
+655 DFASLDLANLE
-666 ASLSEIQT
+666 SSLAEIQS

-695 HLSKLLEQTELKK
+695 NLTELLQQTGLKK
-708 AEVDKEL
+708 NEADQEL
-715 SELVQKSATAE
+715 AILIQKSASAE
-726 SELNTIRQKQSKV
+726 GELNTIRQKQSKV
-739 DESIRE
+739 DESIRDT
-745 AENKKSIAS
+745 ENKKSIAA
-754 LDLRGLEE
+754 LDLRALEE
-762 KSNNRK
+762 QSNNLK
-768 LDLRT
+768 LDFRT
-773 FEVNLDNAS
+773 FEVNLDNAA
-782 QALVKAGITIA
+782 QALTRAGLAIA
-793 ELDPL
+793 DINPE
-798 EFEGMSVRDLEQ
+798 EFKDMDISNLEQ
-810 SLAAIQAK
+810 SLAGVQAK

-833 AEESKRME
+833 AEESQRME

-852 AMDKLQGAIKKI
+852 ALEKLQGAIKKI

-893 GKAALEL
+893 GRAALEL
-900 LDGDSL
+900 LEGDSL
-906 NSGIALAAQPPGK
+906 NSGITLTAQPPGK

>member
-31 GPNGCGKSNVIDAIR
+31 GPNGCGKSNVIDAVR

-85 DNSLG
+85 DNSMG

-113 SNYSING
+113 SNYSINN
-120 TSCRRKDVQDIFLG
+120 TSCRR
-134 TGLGPRSYAIIE
+134 
-146 QGMVSKIVKDVQD
+146 KDVQD

-221 SRVQDIRDEIN
+221 SRVLDIRDEIK
-232 RLISRLQNQA
+232 RLINRLQNQA
-242 NAADKYKKF
+242 NAAEKYKKF
-251 QVEERDLKLN
+251 QVEEKDLKLN
-261 ISILNTL
+261 ISILNSL

-275 KLTSEVATLKNQI
+275 KLSSQISSLANQI

-296 THQSTI
+296 TQQSTI
-302 DQIRTEHST
+302 DQIRTEHSS
-311 VLSSFEVAQKNFY
+311 VLSAFEIAQKNFY
-324 SIGADIARHETNLQ
+324 SIGADIARYEANIQ
-338 NLNKTYAQTSE
+338 NLNKTETQTKA
-349 DLTRAKESYSKA
+349 DLATAKESYSRA
-361 IEKEST
+361 IEKESSFDT
-367 FESLNPKEN
+367 LNPKEN

-389 ANDQKKVLQT
+389 ANEQKQKLEI
-399 QIAEL
+399 QINDL
-404 EQSLALKVLGV
+404 ESSILLKSDEVQ
-415 EKHQAEI
+415 KHQGTI
-422 EQIRNDNTLMSSRL
+422 EKIKNDHASLSASFD
-436 EIAQSV
+436 EAQSTF
-442 SSNIRAEIAGLEA
+442 SSISTDIARQEA
-455 NLKNLSRTQVQAESD
+455 NLQNLEKLEAQSLSD
-470 LGRAQTSYQ
+470 LERAKVSYQ
-479 QALEK
+479 AALEK

-497 MNLLDH
+497 MNLLDN
-503 ILEALQNLG
+503 ILESLGNLG
-512 ISGDPIKKKALELKE
+512 SNGDSIKSKALELKAALT
-527 SLVTILKIASDQS
+527 SILKIASDQS
-540 KSMTEEYLQRQT
+540 KSMTDEYLQRQN
-552 RFEELLR
+552 RLEETLL
-559 QTAEKMSQLDAEL
+559 QTAEKKSQIEKELVLFSAKKVESEGSLD
-572 QLSQEKKIQ
+572 SYKSKK
-581 TDQELAASKEKQ
+581 
-593 SEVNASIQKLED
+593 SEVNELIRKSEELKSGSSI
-605 SKLSVS
+605 
-611 RELRAIES
+611 ELRSLES
-619 KVNTLKLDLRTF
+619 QKNNLKLDLRTF
-631 EVNLDN
+631 EVNLEN

-644 AEINLADINPS
+644 AEVKISEINPS
-655 EYAEFNLSNLE
+655 DFASLDLANLE
-666 ASLSEIQT
+666 SSLAEIQS

-695 HLSKLLEQTELKK
+695 NLTELLQQTELKK
-708 AEVDKEL
+708 NEADQEL
-715 SELVQKSATAE
+715 AILIQKSASAE
-726 SELNTIRQKQSKV
+726 GELNTIRQKQSKV
-739 DESIRE
+739 DESIRDT
-745 AENKKSIAS
+745 ENKKSIAA
-754 LDLRGLEE
+754 LDLRALEE
-762 KSNNRK
+762 QSNNLK
-768 LDLRT
+768 LDFRT

-782 QALVKAGITIA
+782 QALTRAGLVIGDINP
-793 ELDPL
+793 E
-798 EFEGMSVRDLEQ
+798 EFKDMDISNLEQ
-810 SLAAIQAK
+810 SLAGVQAK

-833 AEESKRME
+833 AEESQRME

-852 AMDKLQGAIKKI
+852 ALEKLQGAIKKI

-893 GKAALEL
+893 GKASLEL
-900 LDGDSL
+900 LEGDSL
-906 NSGIALAAQPPGK
+906 NSGITLTAQPPGK

>member
-120 TSCRRKDVQDIFLG
+120 TSCRR
-134 TGLGPRSYAIIE
+134 
-146 QGMVSKIVKDVQD
+146 KDVQD

-311 VLSSFEVAQKNFY
+311 VLSSFEVVQKNFY

>member
-31 GPNGCGKSNVIDAIR
+31 GPNGCGKSNVIDAVR

-85 DNSLG
+85 DNSMG

-113 SNYSING
+113 SNYSINN
-120 TSCRRKDVQDIFLG
+120 TSCRR
-134 TGLGPRSYAIIE
+134 
-146 QGMVSKIVKDVQD
+146 KDVQD

-221 SRVQDIRDEIN
+221 SRVLDIRDEIK
-232 RLISRLQNQA
+232 RLINRLQNQA
-242 NAADKYKKF
+242 NAAEKYKKF
-251 QVEERDLKLN
+251 QIEEKDLKLN
-261 ISILNTL
+261 ISILNSL

-275 KLTSEVATLKNQI
+275 KLSSQISSLANQI

-296 THQSTI
+296 TQQSTI
-302 DQIRTEHST
+302 DQIRTEHSS
-311 VLSSFEVAQKNFY
+311 VLSAFEIAQKNFY
-324 SIGADIARHETNLQ
+324 SIGADIARYEANIQ
-338 NLNKTYAQTSE
+338 NLNKTESQTKA
-349 DLTRAKESYSKA
+349 DLATAKESYSRA
-361 IEKEST
+361 IEKESSFDT
-367 FESLNPKEN
+367 LNPKEN

-389 ANDQKKVLQT
+389 ANEQKQKLEI
-399 QIAEL
+399 QINDL
-404 EQSLALKVLGV
+404 ESSILLKSDEVQ
-415 EKHQAEI
+415 KHQGTI
-422 EQIRNDNTLMSSRL
+422 EKIKNDHASLSASFD
-436 EIAQSV
+436 EAQSTF
-442 SSNIRAEIAGLEA
+442 SSISTDIARQEA
-455 NLKNLSRTQVQAESD
+455 NLQNLEKLEDQSLSD
-470 LGRAQTSYQ
+470 LERAKASYQ
-479 QALEK
+479 AALEK

-497 MNLLDH
+497 MNLLDN
-503 ILEALQNLG
+503 ILESLGNLG
-512 ISGDPIKKKALELKE
+512 SNGDSIKSKALELKAALT
-527 SLVTILKIASDQS
+527 SILKIASDQS
-540 KSMTEEYLQRQT
+540 KSMTDEYLQRQN
-552 RFEELLR
+552 RLEETLL
-559 QTAEKMSQLDAEL
+559 QTAEKKSQIEKELVLFSAKKVESEGSLD
-572 QLSQEKKIQ
+572 SYKSKK
-581 TDQELAASKEKQ
+581 
-593 SEVNASIQKLED
+593 SEVNELIRKSEELKSGSSI
-605 SKLSVS
+605 
-611 RELRAIES
+611 ELRSLES
-619 KVNTLKLDLRTF
+619 QKNNLKLDLRTF
-631 EVNLDN
+631 EVNLEN

-644 AEINLADINPS
+644 AEVKISEINPS
-655 EYAEFNLSNLE
+655 DFASLDLANLE
-666 ASLSEIQT
+666 NSLAEIQS

-695 HLSKLLEQTELKK
+695 NLTELLQQTELKK
-708 AEVDKEL
+708 NEANQEL
-715 SELVQKSATAE
+715 ATLIQKSASAE
-726 SELNTIRQKQSKV
+726 GELNAIRQKQSKV
-739 DESIRE
+739 DESIRDTE
-745 AENKKSIAS
+745 SKKSIAS
-754 LDLRGLEE
+754 LDLKALEE
-762 KSNNRK
+762 QSNNLK

-782 QALVKAGITIA
+782 QALTRAGLAIGDI
-793 ELDPL
+793 DPE
-798 EFEGMSVRDLEQ
+798 EFKDMDISNLEQ
-810 SLAAIQAK
+810 SLAGVQAK

-833 AEESKRME
+833 AEESQRME

-852 AMDKLQGAIKKI
+852 ALEKLQGAIKKI

-893 GKAALEL
+893 GKASLEL
-900 LDGDSL
+900 LEGDSL
-906 NSGIALAAQPPGK
+906 NSGIALTAQPPGK

>member
-31 GPNGCGKSNVIDAIR
+31 GPNGCGKSNVIDAVR

-85 DNSLG
+85 DNSMG

-113 SNYSING
+113 SNYSINN
-120 TSCRRKDVQDIFLG
+120 TSCRR
-134 TGLGPRSYAIIE
+134 
-146 QGMVSKIVKDVQD
+146 KDVQD

-221 SRVQDIRDEIN
+221 SRVLDIRDEIK
-232 RLISRLQNQA
+232 RLINRLQNQA
-242 NAADKYKKF
+242 NAAEKYKKF
-251 QVEERDLKLN
+251 QVEEKDLKLN
-261 ISILNTL
+261 ISILNSL

-275 KLTSEVATLKNQI
+275 KLSSQISSLANQI

-296 THQSTI
+296 TQQSTI
-302 DQIRTEHST
+302 DQIRTEHSS
-311 VLSSFEVAQKNFY
+311 VLSAFEIAQKNFY
-324 SIGADIARHETNLQ
+324 SIGADIARYEANIQ
-338 NLNKTYAQTSE
+338 NLNKTESQTKA
-349 DLTRAKESYSKA
+349 DLATAKESYSRA
-361 IEKEST
+361 IEKESSFDT
-367 FESLNPKEN
+367 LNPKEN

-389 ANDQKKVLQT
+389 ANEQKQKLEI
-399 QIAEL
+399 QINDYESSI
-404 EQSLALKVLGV
+404 QLKSDEVQ
-415 EKHQAEI
+415 KHQGTI
-422 EQIRNDNTLMSSRL
+422 EKIKNDNALFSSSFD
-436 EIAQSV
+436 EAQSSF
-442 SSNIRAEIAGLEA
+442 SSISTDIARQEA
-455 NLKNLSRTQVQAESD
+455 NLQNLEKLEAQSLSD
-470 LGRAQTSYQ
+470 LERAKASYQ
-479 QALEK
+479 AAVEK

-497 MNLLDH
+497 MNLLDN
-503 ILEALQNLG
+503 ILESLGNLG
-512 ISGDPIKKKALELKE
+512 SNGDSIKSKALELKAALT
-527 SLVTILKIASDQS
+527 SILKIASDQS
-540 KSMTEEYLQRQT
+540 KSMTDEYLQRQK
-552 RFEELLR
+552 RLEETLL
-559 QTAEKMSQLDAEL
+559 QTAEKKSQIEKELVLFSAKKAESERSLDNYK
-572 QLSQEKKIQ
+572 SKK
-581 TDQELAASKEKQ
+581 L
-593 SEVNASIQKLED
+593 EVNELIRKSEELKSASSI
-605 SKLSVS
+605 
-611 RELRAIES
+611 ELRSLES
-619 KVNTLKLDLRTF
+619 QKNNLKLDLRTF
-631 EVNLDN
+631 EVNLEN

-644 AEINLADINPS
+644 AEVKISEVNPS
-655 EYAEFNLSNLE
+655 DF
-666 ASLSEIQT
+666 ASLDLAKLESSLAEIQS

-695 HLSKLLEQTELKK
+695 SLTELLEQTELKK
-708 AEVDKEL
+708 NEADEQL
-715 SELVQKSATAE
+715 AILIQKSASAE
-726 SELNTIRQKQSKV
+726 GDLNTIRQKQSKV

-745 AENKKSIAS
+745 TENKKSIAA
-754 LDLRGLEE
+754 LDLRALEE
-762 KSNNRK
+762 KSNNLK

-782 QALVKAGITIA
+782 QALTRAGLVIGDINP
-793 ELDPL
+793 EEFKDMDISNL
-798 EFEGMSVRDLEQ
+798 EE
-810 SLAAIQAK
+810 SLAGVQAK

-833 AEESKRME
+833 AEESQRME

-852 AMDKLQGAIKKI
+852 ALEKLQGAIKKI

-893 GKAALEL
+893 GKASLEL
-900 LDGDSL
+900 LEGDSL
-906 NSGIALAAQPPGK
+906 NSGITLTAQPPGK

>member
-31 GPNGCGKSNVIDAIR
+31 GPNGCGKSNVIDAVR

-85 DNSLG
+85 DNSMG

-113 SNYSING
+113 SNYSINN
-120 TSCRRKDVQDIFLG
+120 TSCRR
-134 TGLGPRSYAIIE
+134 
-146 QGMVSKIVKDVQD
+146 KDVQD

-221 SRVQDIRDEIN
+221 SRVLDIRDEIK
-232 RLISRLQNQA
+232 RLINRLQNQA
-242 NAADKYKKF
+242 NAAEKYKKF
-251 QVEERDLKLN
+251 QVEEKDLKLN
-261 ISILNTL
+261 ISILNSL

-275 KLTSEVATLKNQI
+275 KLSSQISSLANQI

-296 THQSTI
+296 TQQSTI
-302 DQIRTEHST
+302 DQIRTEHSS
-311 VLSSFEVAQKNFY
+311 VLSAFEIAQKNFY
-324 SIGADIARHETNLQ
+324 SIGADIARYEANIQ
-338 NLNKTYAQTSE
+338 NLNKTESQTKA
-349 DLTRAKESYSKA
+349 DLANAKESYSRA
-361 IEKEST
+361 IEKESSFDT
-367 FESLNPKEN
+367 LNPKEN

-389 ANDQKKVLQT
+389 ANEQKQKLEI
-399 QIAEL
+399 QINDYESSI
-404 EQSLALKVLGV
+404 QLKSDEVQ
-415 EKHQAEI
+415 KHQGTI
-422 EQIRNDNTLMSSRL
+422 EKIKNDNALFSSSFD
-436 EIAQSV
+436 EAQSSF
-442 SSNIRAEIAGLEA
+442 SSISTDIARQEA
-455 NLKNLSRTQVQAESD
+455 NLQNLEKLEAQSLSD
-470 LGRAQTSYQ
+470 LERAKASYQ
-479 QALEK
+479 AAVEK

-497 MNLLDH
+497 MNLLDN
-503 ILEALQNLG
+503 ILESLGNLG
-512 ISGDPIKKKALELKE
+512 SNGDSIKSKALELKAALT
-527 SLVTILKIASDQS
+527 SILKIASDQS
-540 KSMTEEYLQRQT
+540 KSMTDEYLQRQK
-552 RFEELLR
+552 RLEETLL
-559 QTAEKMSQLDAEL
+559 QTAEKKSQIEKELVLFSAKKAESERSLDNYK
-572 QLSQEKKIQ
+572 SKK
-581 TDQELAASKEKQ
+581 L
-593 SEVNASIQKLED
+593 EVNELIRKSEELKSASSI
-605 SKLSVS
+605 
-611 RELRAIES
+611 ELRSLES
-619 KVNTLKLDLRTF
+619 QKNNLKLDLRTF
-631 EVNLDN
+631 EVNLEN

-644 AEINLADINPS
+644 AEVKISEINPS
-655 EYAEFNLSNLE
+655 DF
-666 ASLSEIQT
+666 ASLDLAKLESSLAEIQS

-695 HLSKLLEQTELKK
+695 NLTELLEQTELKK
-708 AEVDKEL
+708 NEADEQL
-715 SELVQKSATAE
+715 AILIQKSASAE
-726 SELNTIRQKQSKV
+726 GDLNTIRQKQSKV

-745 AENKKSIAS
+745 TENKKSIAA
-754 LDLRGLEE
+754 LDLRALEE
-762 KSNNRK
+762 QSNNLK
-768 LDLRT
+768 LDFRT

-782 QALVKAGITIA
+782 QALTRAGLAIGDINP
-793 ELDPL
+793 EEYKD
-798 EFEGMSVRDLEQ
+798 MDISNLEQ
-810 SLAAIQAK
+810 SLAGVQAK

-833 AEESKRME
+833 AEESQRME

-852 AMDKLQGAIKKI
+852 ALEKLQGAIKKI

-893 GKAALEL
+893 GKASLEL
-900 LDGDSL
+900 LEGDSL
-906 NSGIALAAQPPGK
+906 NSGITLTAQPPGK

>member
-31 GPNGCGKSNVIDAIR
+31 GPNGCGKSNVIDAVR

-85 DNSLG
+85 DNSMG

-113 SNYSING
+113 SNYSINN
-120 TSCRRKDVQDIFLG
+120 TSCRR
-134 TGLGPRSYAIIE
+134 
-146 QGMVSKIVKDVQD
+146 KDVQD

-221 SRVQDIRDEIN
+221 SRVLDIRDEIK
-232 RLISRLQNQA
+232 RLINRLQNQA
-242 NAADKYKKF
+242 NAAEKYKKF
-251 QVEERDLKLN
+251 QIEEKDLKLN
-261 ISILNTL
+261 ISILNSL

-275 KLTSEVATLKNQI
+275 KLSSQISSLANQI

-296 THQSTI
+296 TQQSTI
-302 DQIRTEHST
+302 DQIRTEHSS
-311 VLSSFEVAQKNFY
+311 VLSAFEIAQKNFY
-324 SIGADIARHETNLQ
+324 SIGADIARYEANIQ
-338 NLNKTYAQTSE
+338 NLNKTESQTKA
-349 DLTRAKESYSKA
+349 DLATAKESYSRA
-361 IEKEST
+361 IEKESSFDT
-367 FESLNPKEN
+367 LNPKEN

-389 ANDQKKVLQT
+389 ANEQKQKLEI
-399 QIAEL
+399 QINDL
-404 EQSLALKVLGV
+404 ESSILLKSDEVQ
-415 EKHQAEI
+415 KHQGTI
-422 EQIRNDNTLMSSRL
+422 EKIKNDHASLSASFD
-436 EIAQSV
+436 EAQSTF
-442 SSNIRAEIAGLEA
+442 SSISTDIARQEA
-455 NLKNLSRTQVQAESD
+455 NLQNLEKLEDQSLSD
-470 LGRAQTSYQ
+470 LERAKASYQ
-479 QALEK
+479 AALEK

-497 MNLLDH
+497 MNLLDN
-503 ILEALQNLG
+503 ILESLGNLG
-512 ISGDPIKKKALELKE
+512 SNGDSIKSKALELKAALT
-527 SLVTILKIASDQS
+527 SILKIASDQS
-540 KSMTEEYLQRQT
+540 KSMTDEYLQRQN
-552 RFEELLR
+552 RLEETLL
-559 QTAEKMSQLDAEL
+559 QTAEKKSQIEKELVLFSAKKVESEGSLD
-572 QLSQEKKIQ
+572 SYKSKK
-581 TDQELAASKEKQ
+581 
-593 SEVNASIQKLED
+593 SEVNELIRKSEELKSGSSI
-605 SKLSVS
+605 
-611 RELRAIES
+611 ELRSLES
-619 KVNTLKLDLRTF
+619 QKNNLKLDLRTF
-631 EVNLDN
+631 EVNLEN

-644 AEINLADINPS
+644 AEVKISEINPS
-655 EYAEFNLSNLE
+655 DFASLDLANLE
-666 ASLSEIQT
+666 NSLAEIQS

-695 HLSKLLEQTELKK
+695 NLTELLQQTELKK
-708 AEVDKEL
+708 NEANQEL
-715 SELVQKSATAE
+715 AILIQKSASAE
-726 SELNTIRQKQSKV
+726 GELNTIRQKQSKV
-739 DESIRE
+739 DESIRDN
-745 AENKKSIAS
+745 ENKKSIAS
-754 LDLRGLEE
+754 LDLRALEE
-762 KSNNRK
+762 QSNNLK
-768 LDLRT
+768 LDFRT

-782 QALVKAGITIA
+782 QALTRAGLAIGDI
-793 ELDPL
+793 DPE
-798 EFEGMSVRDLEQ
+798 EFKDMDISNLEQ
-810 SLAAIQAK
+810 SLAGVQAK

-833 AEESKRME
+833 AEESQRME

-852 AMDKLQGAIKKI
+852 ALEKLQGAIKKI

-893 GKAALEL
+893 GKASLEL
-900 LDGDSL
+900 LEGDSL
-906 NSGIALAAQPPGK
+906 NSGIALTAQPPGK

>member
-31 GPNGCGKSNVIDAIR
+31 GPNGCGKSNVIDAVR

-85 DNSLG
+85 DNSMG

-113 SNYSING
+113 SNYSINS
-120 TSCRRKDVQDIFLG
+120 TSCRR
-134 TGLGPRSYAIIE
+134 
-146 QGMVSKIVKDVQD
+146 KDVQD

-221 SRVQDIRDEIN
+221 SRVLDIRDEIK
-232 RLISRLQNQA
+232 RLINRLQNQA
-242 NAADKYKKF
+242 NAAEKYKKF
-251 QVEERDLKLN
+251 QVEEKDLKLN
-261 ISILNTL
+261 ISILNSL

-275 KLTSEVATLKNQI
+275 KLSSQISSLANQI

-296 THQSTI
+296 TQQSTI
-302 DQIRTEHST
+302 DQIRTEHSS
-311 VLSSFEVAQKNFY
+311 VLSAFEIAQKNFY
-324 SIGADIARHETNLQ
+324 SIGADIARYEANIQ
-338 NLNKTYAQTSE
+338 NLNKTESQTKA
-349 DLTRAKESYSKA
+349 DLATAKESYSRA
-361 IEKEST
+361 IEKESSFDT
-367 FESLNPKEN
+367 LNPKEN

-389 ANDQKKVLQT
+389 ANEQKQKLEI
-399 QIAEL
+399 QINDYESSI
-404 EQSLALKVLGV
+404 QLKSDEVQ
-415 EKHQAEI
+415 KHQGTI
-422 EQIRNDNTLMSSRL
+422 EKIKNDNALFSSSFD
-436 EIAQSV
+436 EAQSSF
-442 SSNIRAEIAGLEA
+442 SSISTDIARQEA
-455 NLKNLSRTQVQAESD
+455 NLQNLEKLEAQSLSD
-470 LGRAQTSYQ
+470 LERAKVSYQ
-479 QALEK
+479 AAVEK

-497 MNLLDH
+497 MNLLDN
-503 ILEALQNLG
+503 ILESLGNLG
-512 ISGDPIKKKALELKE
+512 SNGDSIKSKALELKAALT
-527 SLVTILKIASDQS
+527 SILKIASDQS
-540 KSMTEEYLQRQT
+540 KSMTDEYLQRQK
-552 RFEELLR
+552 RLEETLL
-559 QTAEKMSQLDAEL
+559 QTAEKKSQIEKELVLFSAKKAESERSLDNYK
-572 QLSQEKKIQ
+572 SKK
-581 TDQELAASKEKQ
+581 L
-593 SEVNASIQKLED
+593 EVNELIRKSEELKSASSI
-605 SKLSVS
+605 
-611 RELRAIES
+611 ELRSLES
-619 KVNTLKLDLRTF
+619 QKNNLKLDLRTF
-631 EVNLDN
+631 EVNLEN

-644 AEINLADINPS
+644 AEVKISEINPS
-655 EYAEFNLSNLE
+655 DF
-666 ASLSEIQT
+666 ASLDLAKLESSLAEIQS

-695 HLSKLLEQTELKK
+695 NLTELLEQTELKK
-708 AEVDKEL
+708 NEADEQL
-715 SELVQKSATAE
+715 AILIQKSASAE
-726 SELNTIRQKQSKV
+726 GDLNTIRQKQSKV

-745 AENKKSIAS
+745 TENKKSIAA
-754 LDLRGLEE
+754 LDLRALEE
-762 KSNNRK
+762 QSNNLK
-768 LDLRT
+768 LDFRT

-782 QALVKAGITIA
+782 QALTRAGLAIGDINP
-793 ELDPL
+793 E
-798 EFEGMSVRDLEQ
+798 EFKDMDISNLEQ
-810 SLAAIQAK
+810 SLAGVQAK

-833 AEESKRME
+833 AEESQRME

-852 AMDKLQGAIKKI
+852 ALEKLQGAIKKI

-893 GKAALEL
+893 GKASLEL
-900 LDGDSL
+900 LEGDSL
-906 NSGIALAAQPPGK
+906 NSGITLTAQPPGK